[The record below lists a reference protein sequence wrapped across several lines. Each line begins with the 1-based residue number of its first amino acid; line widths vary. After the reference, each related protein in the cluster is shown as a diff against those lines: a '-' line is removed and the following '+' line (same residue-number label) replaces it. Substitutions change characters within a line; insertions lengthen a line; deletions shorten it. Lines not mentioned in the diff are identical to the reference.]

1 MERKNA
7 NIDDVIRTVETA
19 SAKEL
24 EELAGIR
31 EAVEDLKGGRVATV
45 DPVSRSVSALNRTIE
60 NSRPDF
66 VANAPSVDPI
76 VEAMKRLNLGDVSR
90 IREDKVTNR
99 AQQAAPTAHNP
110 PNRRREAITED
121 VKAQRLETVKLAR
134 DLKGERVATVDPVSR
149 SVSALNRTIENS
161 RPDFVANAP
170 SVDPIVDA
178 MKRLNLGDVSRVVQE
193 GIAQQEQQAKSTTPK
208 GKKRRRKAIPED
220 IKAQRTEAAEH
231 AREMFDQKGGAQ
243 KSQNQRDA
251 RGRFIGKSGSK
262 AAAEDARAERA
273 EKARRKE
280 DDERLNAESGLLK
293 KLSKVAEGIGNPS
306 ETRAV
311 DALGYA
317 VAGPLWA
324 AGKELGGI
332 SKEVGGSLNGAR
344 KSIADVIRG
353 NDDNSRRKGFFRRKS
368 QNSADVVQVNTQKR
382 TVQELQEQTSE
393 IKEGN
398 DKILSALDQIAKNT
412 GKKKGGLLSKL
423 FSLLG
428 KGAGGVASLLMGRG
442 MLKKAG
448 ALAFGALGAKKL
460 VGMLRGG
467 GKKTLAHEGGDLAAR
482 AAGKLGLKAVGKGAL
497 RAIPLVG
504 TVAGGIYDAVTGWN
518 DTEAQRRAFGLK
530 SGQDPSFQQK
540 AAYTLA
546 NVLDMGGLVS
556 GISSAI
562 GEVLKSL
569 GFEDIGNM
577 LQSFSTESIAQAI
590 DSGIT
595 NLETYISNLGDTIST
610 KFDDY
615 TAKIGDAVSAWFSDT
630 SNKLLEK
637 LDAIK
642 DFFTVDNLKQVFSD
656 AIDSAIDFIKNP
668 GKHIKEAAGNIWDGV
683 KNLPGKALDAAVDA
697 VKNTPAAMIVSKI
710 PNPIGEANAKEITP
724 ELKAPVNSEAN
735 AKEIAPE
742 LKAPVNSEANAK
754 EITPE
759 LKAPVNSEANAK
771 EIAPEL
777 KAPVNSEA
785 NAKEI
790 TPELKAPVNSH
801 QETSDSKTE
810 SDAKQ
815 TNIVTRVINAALDT
829 AKDSNKTVKET
840 ANQIINANAV
850 ETGNSALQKIDKAI
864 GQNSSSSSSL
874 NTTGTR
880 NDIQKAA
887 DTYNNGRLDVKVGGL
902 GAEGKANLDKL
913 APYFAELENKYGLP
927 EGTLYSIAATES
939 GGDPN
944 AKSPLTRSPDGKLSG
959 GALGMFQFTSIARKE
974 TGISEQDAFDP
985 VKSAEAAALLM
996 SKYLKQANGDLNEAI
1011 TAYNAG
1017 FGTINKWKKGTGD
1030 LSKENREYAIKV
1042 NTHRARYLGGEIYTP
1057 EAGAQG
1063 GAQYGVRGPLPDNAV
1078 IDQST
1083 GLAFT
1088 PGDSPFEKGGLVDK
1102 IGNAVGVNDLVNKFM
1117 NGRGMRREVVQG
1129 TLEERARGKG
1139 TATAAGNVY
1148 VDTPMPVE
1156 EARPVANNSSYF
1168 DQLGAQMGIDGL
1180 FDKLRNSP
1188 GMRKNNAP
1196 EPAST
1201 SQVTTA
1207 ANDLQQPTGRMQI
1220 DGQVISDL
1228 GGSGAKPTMQLADN
1242 TVSLDGE
1249 TKRLFAQMTSLLARI
1264 EEHTKDSAKG
1274 QGTVVKVSTPQPG
1287 VMRTVPLSI
1296 DDPLMNDYARVD

>member
-90 IREDKVTNR
+90 VVQEDV
-99 AQQAAPTAHNP
+99 ALQEPQAKSTTRKGKK
-110 PNRRREAITED
+110 RRKKAITED
-121 VKAQRLETVKLAR
+121 V
-134 DLKGERVATVDPVSR
+134 
-149 SVSALNRTIENS
+149 
-161 RPDFVANAP
+161 
-170 SVDPIVDA
+170 
-178 MKRLNLGDVSRVVQE
+178 
-193 GIAQQEQQAKSTTPK
+193 
-208 GKKRRRKAIPED
+208 
-220 IKAQRTEAAEH
+220 KAQRTEAAEH
-231 AREMFDQKGGAQ
+231 AREMFGQKGGAQ

-382 TVQELQEQTSE
+382 TVQELQDQTSE

-428 KGAGGVASLLMGRG
+428 KGAGGIASLIFGRGALKKVGSMALGALGIKKVASLLG
-442 MLKKAG
+442 
-448 ALAFGALGAKKL
+448 F
-460 VGMLRGG
+460 G
-467 GKKTLAHEGGDLAAR
+467 GKKAAAKEAGELATRG
-482 AAGKLGLKAVGKGAL
+482 AGKLATKGLGKLGVKALAKGVL

-504 TVAGGIYDAVTGWN
+504 TVVGGIYDAVTGWN
-518 DTEAQRRAFGLK
+518 DTEAQRRTFGLK
-530 SGQDPSFQQK
+530 DGEDPSFQQK

-562 GEVLKSL
+562 GGVLKSL

-610 KFDDY
+610 TFNDY
-615 TAKIGDAVSAWFSDT
+615 TAKIGDAISAWFSDT
-630 SNKLLEK
+630 TKSLNEK

-642 DFFTVDNLKQVFSD
+642 DFFTVDNLKKVFSD

-668 GKHIKEAAGNIWDGV
+668 GKYIKEAGS
-683 KNLPGKALDAAVDA
+683 NLWSAAKELSGEVADAAVQS
-697 VKNTPAAMIVSKI
+697 TPVAWVASKLV
-710 PNPIGEANAKEITP
+710 NKADAKEVTP
-724 ELKAPVNSEAN
+724 ELKTP
-735 AKEIAPE
+735 AKERQEGNAP
-742 LKAPVNSEANAK
+742 
-754 EITPE
+754 
-759 LKAPVNSEANAK
+759 
-771 EIAPEL
+771 
-777 KAPVNSEA
+777 
-785 NAKEI
+785 
-790 TPELKAPVNSH
+790 
-801 QETSDSKTE
+801 KTE
-810 SDAKQ
+810 YTPKKA
-815 TNIVTRVINAALDT
+815 NIVTRVVNASLDT

-850 ETGNSALQKIDKAI
+850 ETGNRALQKIDKAI
-864 GQNSSSSSSL
+864 GQNSSSSSSR
-874 NTTGTR
+874 NTTGTG

-887 DTYNNGRLDVKVGGL
+887 DTYNNGNLDVKVGSL

-927 EGTLYSIAATES
+927 EGTLYAIAATES
-939 GGDPN
+939 GGNPY
-944 AKSPLTRSPDGKLSG
+944 AKSQT
-959 GALGMFQFTSIARKE
+959 GALGMFQFTGIAREE
-974 TGISEQDAFDP
+974 TGLAEGESFDP

-1057 EAGAQG
+1057 GAGAQG

-1156 EARPVANNSSYF
+1156 EARPVASNSSYF

>member
-45 DPVSRSVSALNRTIE
+45 YPVSRSVSALNRTIE

-66 VANAPSVDPI
+66 VA
-76 VEAMKRLNLGDVSR
+76 K
-90 IREDKVTNR
+90 
-99 AQQAAPTAHNP
+99 
-110 PNRRREAITED
+110 
-121 VKAQRLETVKLAR
+121 
-134 DLKGERVATVDPVSR
+134 
-149 SVSALNRTIENS
+149 
-161 RPDFVANAP
+161 AP

-193 GIAQQEQQAKSTTPK
+193 DVAQQEQRAKSTTPK

-220 IKAQRTEAAEH
+220 VKAQRTEAAEH
-231 AREMFDQKGGAQ
+231 AREMFGQKGGAQ

-251 RGRFIGKSGSK
+251 RGRFIGKSGNK

-448 ALAFGALGAKKL
+448 ALAFGALGAKRL

-546 NVLDMGGLVS
+546 NVLDLGGLVS

-562 GEVLKSL
+562 GDVLKSL

-590 DSGIT
+590 DSGVT

-630 SNKLLEK
+630 SNQLLEK

-710 PNPIGEANAKEITP
+710 PNPIGEANAKEI
-724 ELKAPVNSEAN
+724 
-735 AKEIAPE
+735 I
-742 LKAPVNSEANAK
+742 
-754 EITPE
+754 
-759 LKAPVNSEANAK
+759 
-771 EIAPEL
+771 
-777 KAPVNSEA
+777 
-785 NAKEI
+785 
-790 TPELKAPVNSH
+790 PELKAPVNSH
-801 QETSDSKTE
+801 QETSNSKTE

-815 TNIVTRVINAALDT
+815 SNIATRVINAALNT
-829 AKDSNKTVKET
+829 AKDSNKTVKQT

-887 DTYNNGRLDVKVGGL
+887 DTYNNGNLDVKVGSL

-927 EGTLYSIAATES
+927 EGTLYAIAATES

-974 TGISEQDAFDP
+974 TGISEPDAFDP

-1057 EAGAQG
+1057 GAGAQG

-1156 EARPVANNSSYF
+1156 EARPVASNSSYF

-1180 FDKLRNSP
+1180 YDKLINARGMRSNNSP
-1188 GMRKNNAP
+1188 QP
-1196 EPAST
+1196 DST

>member
-76 VEAMKRLNLGDVSR
+76 VEAMKRLNLGDVPR
-90 IREDKVTNR
+90 VVQEDV
-99 AQQAAPTAHNP
+99 ALQEPQAKSTT
-110 PNRRREAITED
+110 RKGKKRGRKAITED
-121 VKAQRLETVKLAR
+121 V
-134 DLKGERVATVDPVSR
+134 
-149 SVSALNRTIENS
+149 
-161 RPDFVANAP
+161 
-170 SVDPIVDA
+170 
-178 MKRLNLGDVSRVVQE
+178 
-193 GIAQQEQQAKSTTPK
+193 
-208 GKKRRRKAIPED
+208 
-220 IKAQRTEAAEH
+220 KAQRTEAAEH
-231 AREMFDQKGGAQ
+231 AREMFGQKGGTQ

-273 EKARRKE
+273 EKTRRKE

-353 NDDNSRRKGFFRRKS
+353 NDDNSRKKGFFRRKS
-368 QNSADVVQVNTQKR
+368 QSSADVVQVNTQKR
-382 TVQELQEQTSE
+382 TIQELQDQTSE

-428 KGAGGVASLLMGRG
+428 KGAGGIASLIFGRGALKKVGSMALGALGIKKVASLLG
-442 MLKKAG
+442 
-448 ALAFGALGAKKL
+448 F
-460 VGMLRGG
+460 G
-467 GKKTLAHEGGDLAAR
+467 GKKAAAKEAGELATRG
-482 AAGKLGLKAVGKGAL
+482 AGKLATKGLGKLGVKALAKGVL

-610 KFDDY
+610 TFNDY
-615 TAKIGDAVSAWFSDT
+615 TAKIGDAISAWFSDT
-630 SNKLLEK
+630 TKSLNEK

-668 GKHIKEAAGNIWDGV
+668 GKYIKEAGS
-683 KNLPGKALDAAVDA
+683 NLWSAAKELSGEVADAAVQS
-697 VKNTPAAMIVSKI
+697 TPVAWVASKLV
-710 PNPIGEANAKEITP
+710 NKADAKEVTP
-724 ELKAPVNSEAN
+724 ELKTP
-735 AKEIAPE
+735 AKERQEDNAP
-742 LKAPVNSEANAK
+742 
-754 EITPE
+754 
-759 LKAPVNSEANAK
+759 
-771 EIAPEL
+771 
-777 KAPVNSEA
+777 
-785 NAKEI
+785 
-790 TPELKAPVNSH
+790 
-801 QETSDSKTE
+801 KTE
-810 SDAKQ
+810 YTSKKA
-815 TNIVTRVINAALDT
+815 NIVTRVVNASLDT

-887 DTYNNGRLDVKVGGL
+887 DTYNNGNLDVKVGSL

-913 APYFAELENKYGLP
+913 APYFAELEKKYGLP
-927 EGTLYSIAATES
+927 EGTLYAIAATES
-939 GGDPN
+939 NGNPN
-944 AKSPLTRSPDGKLSG
+944 AVSQLRWVNGKKSG
-959 GALGMFQFTSIARKE
+959 GALGMFQFTDIARKE
-974 TGISEQDAFDP
+974 TGLSREDSFNP
-985 VKSAEAAALLM
+985 EKSAEAAALLM
-996 SKYLKQANGDLNEAI
+996 SNYLKQAKGDWNEAI

-1057 EAGAQG
+1057 GAGAQG
-1063 GAQYGVRGPLPDNAV
+1063 GAQYGVRGQLPDNAV

-1156 EARPVANNSSYF
+1156 EARPVASNSSYF

>member
-76 VEAMKRLNLGDVSR
+76 VEAMKRLNLGDVPR
-90 IREDKVTNR
+90 VVQEDV
-99 AQQAAPTAHNP
+99 ALQEPQAKSTT
-110 PNRRREAITED
+110 RKGKKRGRKAITED
-121 VKAQRLETVKLAR
+121 V
-134 DLKGERVATVDPVSR
+134 
-149 SVSALNRTIENS
+149 
-161 RPDFVANAP
+161 
-170 SVDPIVDA
+170 
-178 MKRLNLGDVSRVVQE
+178 
-193 GIAQQEQQAKSTTPK
+193 
-208 GKKRRRKAIPED
+208 
-220 IKAQRTEAAEH
+220 KAQRTEAAEH
-231 AREMFDQKGGAQ
+231 AREMFGQKGGTQ

-273 EKARRKE
+273 EKTRRKE

-353 NDDNSRRKGFFRRKS
+353 NDDNSRKKGFFRRKS
-368 QNSADVVQVNTQKR
+368 QSSADVVQVNTQKR
-382 TVQELQEQTSE
+382 TVQELQDQTSE

-428 KGAGGVASLLMGRG
+428 KGAGGIASLIFGRG
-442 MLKKAG
+442 ALKKVG
-448 ALAFGALGAKKL
+448 SMALGALGIKG
-460 VGMLRGG
+460 V
-467 GKKTLAHEGGDLAAR
+467 
-482 AAGKLGLKAVGKGAL
+482 GKLGIKAVAKGAL

-518 DTEAQRRAFGLK
+518 DIEAQRRAFGLK

-590 DSGIT
+590 DSGVT

-615 TAKIGDAVSAWFSDT
+615 TAKIGDAISAWFSDT
-630 SNKLLEK
+630 TKNLNEK
-637 LDAIK
+637 LDDIK
-642 DFFTVDNLKQVFSD
+642 NFFTVDNLKQVFSD

-668 GKHIKEAAGNIWDGV
+668 GKYIKEAGS
-683 KNLPGKALDAAVDA
+683 NLWSAAKELSGEVADAAVQS
-697 VKNTPAAMIVSKI
+697 TPVAWVASKLV
-710 PNPIGEANAKEITP
+710 NKADAKEVTP
-724 ELKAPVNSEAN
+724 ELKTP
-735 AKEIAPE
+735 AKESQEDNAP
-742 LKAPVNSEANAK
+742 
-754 EITPE
+754 
-759 LKAPVNSEANAK
+759 
-771 EIAPEL
+771 
-777 KAPVNSEA
+777 
-785 NAKEI
+785 
-790 TPELKAPVNSH
+790 
-801 QETSDSKTE
+801 KTE
-810 SDAKQ
+810 YTPKKA
-815 TNIVTRVINAALDT
+815 NIVTRVVNASLDT

-850 ETGNSALQKIDKAI
+850 ETGNRALQKIDNAI

-887 DTYNNGRLDVKVGGL
+887 DTYNNGNLDVKVGSL

-927 EGTLYSIAATES
+927 EGTLYAIAATES

-944 AKSPLTRSPDGKLSG
+944 AKSTLTRSPNGKLSG
-959 GALGMFQFTSIARKE
+959 GALGMFQFTSVAREE
-974 TGISEQDAFDP
+974 TGLSREDSFNP
-985 VKSAEAAALLM
+985 EKSAEAAALLM

-1057 EAGAQG
+1057 GAGAQG

-1129 TLEERARGKG
+1129 TLEERAR
-1139 TATAAGNVY
+1139 
-1148 VDTPMPVE
+1148 
-1156 EARPVANNSSYF
+1156 
-1168 DQLGAQMGIDGL
+1168 
-1180 FDKLRNSP
+1180 
-1188 GMRKNNAP
+1188 
-1196 EPAST
+1196 
-1201 SQVTTA
+1201 
-1207 ANDLQQPTGRMQI
+1207 
-1220 DGQVISDL
+1220 
-1228 GGSGAKPTMQLADN
+1228 
-1242 TVSLDGE
+1242 
-1249 TKRLFAQMTSLLARI
+1249 
-1264 EEHTKDSAKG
+1264 
-1274 QGTVVKVSTPQPG
+1274 
-1287 VMRTVPLSI
+1287 
-1296 DDPLMNDYARVD
+1296 

>member
-90 IREDKVTNR
+90 VVQEDV
-99 AQQAAPTAHNP
+99 ALQEPQAKSTTRKGKK
-110 PNRRREAITED
+110 RRKKAITED
-121 VKAQRLETVKLAR
+121 V
-134 DLKGERVATVDPVSR
+134 
-149 SVSALNRTIENS
+149 
-161 RPDFVANAP
+161 
-170 SVDPIVDA
+170 
-178 MKRLNLGDVSRVVQE
+178 
-193 GIAQQEQQAKSTTPK
+193 
-208 GKKRRRKAIPED
+208 
-220 IKAQRTEAAEH
+220 KAQRTEAAEH
-231 AREMFDQKGGAQ
+231 AREMFGQKGGAQ

-382 TVQELQEQTSE
+382 TVQELQDQTSE

-398 DKILSALDQIAKNT
+398 DKILRALDQIAKNT

-610 KFDDY
+610 TFNDY
-615 TAKIGDAVSAWFSDT
+615 TAKIGDAISAWFSDT
-630 SNKLLEK
+630 TKSLNEK

-668 GKHIKEAAGNIWDGV
+668 GKYIKEAGS
-683 KNLPGKALDAAVDA
+683 NLWSAAKELSGEVADAAVQS
-697 VKNTPAAMIVSKI
+697 TPVAWVASKLV
-710 PNPIGEANAKEITP
+710 NKADAKEVTP
-724 ELKAPVNSEAN
+724 ELKTP
-735 AKEIAPE
+735 AKERQEDNAP
-742 LKAPVNSEANAK
+742 
-754 EITPE
+754 
-759 LKAPVNSEANAK
+759 
-771 EIAPEL
+771 
-777 KAPVNSEA
+777 
-785 NAKEI
+785 
-790 TPELKAPVNSH
+790 
-801 QETSDSKTE
+801 KTE
-810 SDAKQ
+810 YTSKKA
-815 TNIVTRVINAALDT
+815 NIVTRVVNASLDT

-887 DTYNNGRLDVKVGGL
+887 DTYNNGNLDVKVGSL

-927 EGTLYSIAATES
+927 EGTLYAIAATES
-939 GGDPN
+939 GGNPN
-944 AKSPLTRSPDGKLSG
+944 AKSTLTRSPNGKLSG
-959 GALGMFQFTSIARKE
+959 GALGMFQFTSVAREE
-974 TGISEQDAFDP
+974 TGLSREDSFNP
-985 VKSAEAAALLM
+985 EKSAEAAALLM

-1057 EAGAQG
+1057 GAGAQG

-1180 FDKLRNSP
+1180 YDKLINARGMRSNNSP
-1188 GMRKNNAP
+1188 Q
-1196 EPAST
+1196 PAST
-1201 SQVTTA
+1201 SQMTTA

>member
-66 VANAPSVDPI
+66 VT
-76 VEAMKRLNLGDVSR
+76 K
-90 IREDKVTNR
+90 
-99 AQQAAPTAHNP
+99 
-110 PNRRREAITED
+110 
-121 VKAQRLETVKLAR
+121 
-134 DLKGERVATVDPVSR
+134 
-149 SVSALNRTIENS
+149 
-161 RPDFVANAP
+161 AP

-193 GIAQQEQQAKSTTPK
+193 DVAQQEQRAKSTTPK

-220 IKAQRTEAAEH
+220 VKAQRTEAAEH
-231 AREMFDQKGGAQ
+231 AREMFGQKGGAQ

-262 AAAEDARAERA
+262 AAAEEARAERA

-382 TVQELQEQTSE
+382 TVQELQDQTSE

-428 KGAGGVASLLMGRG
+428 KGAGGIASLIFGRG
-442 MLKKAG
+442 ALKKVG
-448 ALAFGALGAKKL
+448 SMALGALGIKG
-460 VGMLRGG
+460 V
-467 GKKTLAHEGGDLAAR
+467 
-482 AAGKLGLKAVGKGAL
+482 GKLGIKAVAKGAL

-518 DTEAQRRAFGLK
+518 DTEAQRRTFGLK
-530 SGQDPSFQQK
+530 DGEDPSFQQK

-562 GEVLKSL
+562 GGVLKSL

-610 KFDDY
+610 TFNDY
-615 TAKIGDAVSAWFSDT
+615 TAKIGDAISAWFSDT
-630 SNKLLEK
+630 TKSLNEK

-642 DFFTVDNLKQVFSD
+642 NFFTVDNLKQVFSD

-668 GKHIKEAAGNIWDGV
+668 GKYIKEAGS
-683 KNLPGKALDAAVDA
+683 NLWSAAKELSGEVADAAVQS
-697 VKNTPAAMIVSKI
+697 TPVAWVASKLV
-710 PNPIGEANAKEITP
+710 NKADAKEVTP
-724 ELKAPVNSEAN
+724 ELKTP
-735 AKEIAPE
+735 AKESQEDNAP
-742 LKAPVNSEANAK
+742 
-754 EITPE
+754 
-759 LKAPVNSEANAK
+759 
-771 EIAPEL
+771 
-777 KAPVNSEA
+777 
-785 NAKEI
+785 
-790 TPELKAPVNSH
+790 
-801 QETSDSKTE
+801 KTE
-810 SDAKQ
+810 YTPKKA
-815 TNIVTRVINAALDT
+815 NIVTRVVNASLDT

-887 DTYNNGRLDVKVGGL
+887 DTYNNGNLDVKVGSL

-927 EGTLYSIAATES
+927 EGTLYAIAATES
-939 GGDPN
+939 GGNPN
-944 AKSPLTRSPDGKLSG
+944 AKSTLTRSPNGKLSG
-959 GALGMFQFTSIARKE
+959 GALGMFQFTSVAREE
-974 TGISEQDAFDP
+974 TGLSREDSFNP
-985 VKSAEAAALLM
+985 EKSAEAAALLM

-1057 EAGAQG
+1057 GAGAQG
-1063 GAQYGVRGPLPDNAV
+1063 GVQYGVRGPLPDNAV

-1129 TLEERARGKG
+1129 TLEERARGRG

-1180 FDKLRNSP
+1180 YDKLINARGMRSNNSP
-1188 GMRKNNAP
+1188 QP
-1196 EPAST
+1196 DST

-1274 QGTVVKVSTPQPG
+1274 QGTVVRVSTPQPG

>member
-31 EAVEDLKGGRVATV
+31 EAVEDLKG
-45 DPVSRSVSALNRTIE
+45 
-60 NSRPDF
+60 
-66 VANAPSVDPI
+66 
-76 VEAMKRLNLGDVSR
+76 
-90 IREDKVTNR
+90 
-99 AQQAAPTAHNP
+99 
-110 PNRRREAITED
+110 
-121 VKAQRLETVKLAR
+121 
-134 DLKGERVATVDPVSR
+134 ERVATVDPVSR

-161 RPDFVANAP
+161 RPDFVTNAP

-193 GIAQQEQQAKSTTPK
+193 DVAQQEQQAKSTTPK

-467 GKKTLAHEGGDLAAR
+467 GKKTIAHEGGDLAAR

-610 KFDDY
+610 KFEDY

-754 EITPE
+754 EI
-759 LKAPVNSEANAK
+759 A
-771 EIAPEL
+771 
-777 KAPVNSEA
+777 
-785 NAKEI
+785 
-790 TPELKAPVNSH
+790 PELKAPVNSH

-829 AKDSNKTVKET
+829 AKDSNETVKET

-850 ETGNSALQKIDKAI
+850 ETGNSALQKIDSAI
-864 GQNSSSSSSL
+864 GQNSSSSSSR
-874 NTTGTR
+874 NTTGTG

-887 DTYNNGRLDVKVGGL
+887 DTYNNGSLDVKVGSL

-927 EGTLYSIAATES
+927 EGTLYAIAATES

-974 TGISEQDAFDP
+974 TGISEPDAFDP

-1057 EAGAQG
+1057 GAGAQG

-1156 EARPVANNSSYF
+1156 EARPVASNSSYF

-1188 GMRKNNAP
+1188 GMRKNNAL

>member
-66 VANAPSVDPI
+66 VANASSVDPI

-90 IREDKVTNR
+90 VVQEDV
-99 AQQAAPTAHNP
+99 ALQEPQAKSTTRKGKK
-110 PNRRREAITED
+110 RRKKAITED
-121 VKAQRLETVKLAR
+121 V
-134 DLKGERVATVDPVSR
+134 
-149 SVSALNRTIENS
+149 
-161 RPDFVANAP
+161 
-170 SVDPIVDA
+170 
-178 MKRLNLGDVSRVVQE
+178 
-193 GIAQQEQQAKSTTPK
+193 
-208 GKKRRRKAIPED
+208 
-220 IKAQRTEAAEH
+220 KAQRTEAAEH
-231 AREMFDQKGGAQ
+231 AREMFGQKGGAQ

-724 ELKAPVNSEAN
+724 ELKAPVNS
-735 AKEIAPE
+735 
-742 LKAPVNSEANAK
+742 
-754 EITPE
+754 
-759 LKAPVNSEANAK
+759 
-771 EIAPEL
+771 
-777 KAPVNSEA
+777 
-785 NAKEI
+785 
-790 TPELKAPVNSH
+790 H

-815 TNIVTRVINAALDT
+815 SNIATRVINAALDT
-829 AKDSNKTVKET
+829 AKDSNKTVKQT

-887 DTYNNGRLDVKVGGL
+887 DTYNNGNLDVKVGSL

-927 EGTLYSIAATES
+927 EGTLYAIAATES

-944 AKSPLTRSPDGKLSG
+944 AKSTLTRSPNGKPSG
-959 GALGMFQFTSIARKE
+959 GALGMFQFTRVAREE
-974 TGISEQDAFDP
+974 TGLSREDSFNP
-985 VKSAEAAALLM
+985 EKSAEAAALLM

-1057 EAGAQG
+1057 RAGTQG
-1063 GAQYGVRGPLPDNAV
+1063 GRPQQSGQSPRMDNLPENAFV
-1078 IDQST
+1078 DQST

-1088 PGDSPFEKGGLVDK
+1088 PGENPFEKGGLVDR
-1102 IGNAVGVNDLVNKFM
+1102 IGELTGVNDLASKFL

-1180 FDKLRNSP
+1180 YDKLINAR
-1188 GMRKNNAP
+1188 GMRSNNSP

-1201 SQVTTA
+1201 FQVTTA

>member
-31 EAVEDLKGGRVATV
+31 VAVESLKGGLV
-45 DPVSRSVSALNRTIE
+45 PVSRSVSALNRTIE
-60 NSRPDF
+60 NSQPDF
-66 VANAPSVDPI
+66 VA
-76 VEAMKRLNLGDVSR
+76 K
-90 IREDKVTNR
+90 
-99 AQQAAPTAHNP
+99 
-110 PNRRREAITED
+110 
-121 VKAQRLETVKLAR
+121 
-134 DLKGERVATVDPVSR
+134 
-149 SVSALNRTIENS
+149 
-161 RPDFVANAP
+161 AP

-193 GIAQQEQQAKSTTPK
+193 DVAQQEQRAKSTTPK
-208 GKKRRRKAIPED
+208 GKKRRRKVIPED
-220 IKAQRTEAAEH
+220 VKVQRTEAAEH
-231 AREMFDQKGGAQ
+231 AREMFGQKGGAQ

-368 QNSADVVQVNTQKR
+368 QSSADVVQVNTQKR
-382 TVQELQEQTSE
+382 TVQELQDQTSE

-398 DKILSALDQIAKNT
+398 DKILSALEQIAKNT

-577 LQSFSTESIAQAI
+577 LQSFSTESIALAI

-724 ELKAPVNSEAN
+724 ELKAPVNS
-735 AKEIAPE
+735 
-742 LKAPVNSEANAK
+742 
-754 EITPE
+754 
-759 LKAPVNSEANAK
+759 
-771 EIAPEL
+771 
-777 KAPVNSEA
+777 
-785 NAKEI
+785 
-790 TPELKAPVNSH
+790 H

-815 TNIVTRVINAALDT
+815 TNIAARVINAALDM

-850 ETGNSALQKIDKAI
+850 ETGNKAAQTIDAALGQSATGKEEALSAYEIDKRRFNNGKDVSLPKLNAAGYQWISDNADYFDELERKYGLEKGILSAVASAESSAGQRTGNPVDKNGNKLSSALGAFQITK
-864 GQNSSSSSSL
+864 
-874 NTTGTR
+874 GTR
-880 NDIQKAA
+880 EDLGLSDADAMDTRKAA
-887 DTYNNGRLDVKVGGL
+887 D
-902 GAEGKANLDKL
+902 GA
-913 APYFAELENKYGLP
+913 
-927 EGTLYSIAATES
+927 
-939 GGDPN
+939 
-944 AKSPLTRSPDGKLSG
+944 
-959 GALGMFQFTSIARKE
+959 
-974 TGISEQDAFDP
+974 
-985 VKSAEAAALLM
+985 
-996 SKYLKQANGDLNEAI
+996 
-1011 TAYNAG
+1011 
-1017 FGTINKWKKGTGD
+1017 
-1030 LSKENREYAIKV
+1030 
-1042 NTHRARYLGGEIYTP
+1042 ARYLSMLMNRYNGDQGRAIAAYHAGMGHVDKGRVVAGTGEYVTR
-1057 EAGAQG
+1057 
-1063 GAQYGVRGPLPDNAV
+1063 VRGYQQMLNNGAVYGSKVDHSAPAIYEKIPDNAV

>member
-66 VANAPSVDPI
+66 VTNAPSVDPI
-76 VEAMKRLNLGDVSR
+76 VDAIKRLNLGDVSR

-273 EKARRKE
+273 EKARHKE

-467 GKKTLAHEGGDLAAR
+467 GKKTIAHEGGDLAAR

-562 GEVLKSL
+562 GEVIKSL

-610 KFDDY
+610 KFEDY

-724 ELKAPVNSEAN
+724 ELKAPVNS
-735 AKEIAPE
+735 
-742 LKAPVNSEANAK
+742 
-754 EITPE
+754 
-759 LKAPVNSEANAK
+759 
-771 EIAPEL
+771 
-777 KAPVNSEA
+777 
-785 NAKEI
+785 
-790 TPELKAPVNSH
+790 H

-850 ETGNSALQKIDKAI
+850 ETGNSALQKIDNAI

-887 DTYNNGRLDVKVGGL
+887 DTYNNGNLDVKVGNL

-974 TGISEQDAFDP
+974 TGISEPDAFDP

-1042 NTHRARYLGGEIYTP
+1042 NTHRARYLGGDIYTP
-1057 EAGAQG
+1057 GAGAQG

-1156 EARPVANNSSYF
+1156 EARPVASNSSYF

-1188 GMRKNNAP
+1188 GMRKNNAT

-1201 SQVTTA
+1201 SKVTTA

>member
-66 VANAPSVDPI
+66 VA
-76 VEAMKRLNLGDVSR
+76 K
-90 IREDKVTNR
+90 
-99 AQQAAPTAHNP
+99 
-110 PNRRREAITED
+110 
-121 VKAQRLETVKLAR
+121 
-134 DLKGERVATVDPVSR
+134 
-149 SVSALNRTIENS
+149 
-161 RPDFVANAP
+161 AP

-193 GIAQQEQQAKSTTPK
+193 DVAQQEQRAKSTTPK

-220 IKAQRTEAAEH
+220 VKAQRTEAAEH
-231 AREMFDQKGGAQ
+231 AREMFGQKGGAQ

-353 NDDNSRRKGFFRRKS
+353 NDDNSRKKGFFRRKS
-368 QNSADVVQVNTQKR
+368 QSSADVVQVNTQKR
-382 TVQELQEQTSE
+382 TVQELQDQTSE

-428 KGAGGVASLLMGRG
+428 KGAGGIASLIFGRG
-442 MLKKAG
+442 ALKKVG
-448 ALAFGALGAKKL
+448 SMALGALGIKG
-460 VGMLRGG
+460 V
-467 GKKTLAHEGGDLAAR
+467 
-482 AAGKLGLKAVGKGAL
+482 GKLGIKAVAKGAL

-518 DTEAQRRAFGLK
+518 DIEAQRRAFGLK

-590 DSGIT
+590 DSGVT

-615 TAKIGDAVSAWFSDT
+615 TAKIGDAISAWFSDT
-630 SNKLLEK
+630 TKNLNEK

-642 DFFTVDNLKQVFSD
+642 NFFTVDNLKQVFSD

-668 GKHIKEAAGNIWDGV
+668 GKYIKEAGS
-683 KNLPGKALDAAVDA
+683 NLWSAAKELSGEVADAAVQS
-697 VKNTPAAMIVSKI
+697 TPVAWVASKLV
-710 PNPIGEANAKEITP
+710 NKADAKEVTP
-724 ELKAPVNSEAN
+724 ELKTP
-735 AKEIAPE
+735 AKESQEDNAP
-742 LKAPVNSEANAK
+742 
-754 EITPE
+754 
-759 LKAPVNSEANAK
+759 
-771 EIAPEL
+771 
-777 KAPVNSEA
+777 
-785 NAKEI
+785 
-790 TPELKAPVNSH
+790 
-801 QETSDSKTE
+801 KTE
-810 SDAKQ
+810 YTPKKA
-815 TNIVTRVINAALDT
+815 NIVTRVVNASLDT

-850 ETGNSALQKIDKAI
+850 ETGNRALQKIDNAI

-887 DTYNNGRLDVKVGGL
+887 DTYNNGNLDVKVGSL

-927 EGTLYSIAATES
+927 EGTLYAIAATES

-944 AKSPLTRSPDGKLSG
+944 AKSTLTRSPNGKLSG
-959 GALGMFQFTSIARKE
+959 GALGMFQFTSVAREE
-974 TGISEQDAFDP
+974 TGLSREDSFNP
-985 VKSAEAAALLM
+985 EKSAEAAALLM

-1057 EAGAQG
+1057 GAGAQG

-1129 TLEERARGKG
+1129 TLEERARGRG

-1180 FDKLRNSP
+1180 YDKLINARGMRSNNSP
-1188 GMRKNNAP
+1188 Q
-1196 EPAST
+1196 PAST

>member
-90 IREDKVTNR
+90 VVQEDV
-99 AQQAAPTAHNP
+99 ALQEPQAKSTTRKGKK
-110 PNRRREAITED
+110 RRKKAITED
-121 VKAQRLETVKLAR
+121 V
-134 DLKGERVATVDPVSR
+134 
-149 SVSALNRTIENS
+149 
-161 RPDFVANAP
+161 
-170 SVDPIVDA
+170 
-178 MKRLNLGDVSRVVQE
+178 
-193 GIAQQEQQAKSTTPK
+193 
-208 GKKRRRKAIPED
+208 
-220 IKAQRTEAAEH
+220 KAQRTEAAEH
-231 AREMFDQKGGAQ
+231 AREMFGQKGGAQ

-398 DKILSALDQIAKNT
+398 DKILRALDQIAKNT

-610 KFDDY
+610 TFSDY
-615 TAKIGDAVSAWFSDT
+615 TARIGDAISAWFSDT
-630 SNKLLEK
+630 TKNLNEK

-642 DFFTVDNLKQVFSD
+642 NFFTVDNLKQVFSD

-668 GKHIKEAAGNIWDGV
+668 GKYIKEAGS
-683 KNLPGKALDAAVDA
+683 NLWSAAKELSGEVADAAVQS
-697 VKNTPAAMIVSKI
+697 TPVAWVASKLV
-710 PNPIGEANAKEITP
+710 NKADAKEVTP
-724 ELKAPVNSEAN
+724 ELKTP
-735 AKEIAPE
+735 AKERQEDNAP
-742 LKAPVNSEANAK
+742 
-754 EITPE
+754 
-759 LKAPVNSEANAK
+759 
-771 EIAPEL
+771 
-777 KAPVNSEA
+777 
-785 NAKEI
+785 
-790 TPELKAPVNSH
+790 
-801 QETSDSKTE
+801 KTE
-810 SDAKQ
+810 YTSKKA
-815 TNIVTRVINAALDT
+815 NIVTRVVNASLDT

-864 GQNSSSSSSL
+864 GQNSSSSSSR

-887 DTYNNGRLDVKVGGL
+887 DTYNNGNLDVKVGSL

-927 EGTLYSIAATES
+927 EGTLYAIAATES

-1057 EAGAQG
+1057 GAGAQG

-1078 IDQST
+1078 IDQYT

-1156 EARPVANNSSYF
+1156 EARPVASNSSYF

>member
-90 IREDKVTNR
+90 VVQEDV
-99 AQQAAPTAHNP
+99 ALQEPQAKSTTRKGKK
-110 PNRRREAITED
+110 RRKKAITED
-121 VKAQRLETVKLAR
+121 V
-134 DLKGERVATVDPVSR
+134 
-149 SVSALNRTIENS
+149 
-161 RPDFVANAP
+161 
-170 SVDPIVDA
+170 
-178 MKRLNLGDVSRVVQE
+178 
-193 GIAQQEQQAKSTTPK
+193 
-208 GKKRRRKAIPED
+208 
-220 IKAQRTEAAEH
+220 KAQRTEAAEH
-231 AREMFDQKGGAQ
+231 AREMFGQKGGAQ

-368 QNSADVVQVNTQKR
+368 QSSADVVQVNTKKR
-382 TVQELQEQTSE
+382 TVQELQDQTSE

-398 DKILSALDQIAKNT
+398 DKILRALDQIAKNT

-467 GKKTLAHEGGDLAAR
+467 GKKTLTHEGGDLAAR

-610 KFDDY
+610 TFNDY
-615 TAKIGDAVSAWFSDT
+615 TAKIGDTISAWFSDT
-630 SNKLLEK
+630 TKSLNEK

-656 AIDSAIDFIKNP
+656 AIDFIKNP
-668 GKHIKEAAGNIWDGV
+668 GKYIKEAGS
-683 KNLPGKALDAAVDA
+683 NLWSAAKELSGEVADAAVQS
-697 VKNTPAAMIVSKI
+697 TPVAWVASKLV
-710 PNPIGEANAKEITP
+710 NKADAKEVTP
-724 ELKAPVNSEAN
+724 ELKTP
-735 AKEIAPE
+735 AKESQEDNAP
-742 LKAPVNSEANAK
+742 
-754 EITPE
+754 
-759 LKAPVNSEANAK
+759 
-771 EIAPEL
+771 
-777 KAPVNSEA
+777 
-785 NAKEI
+785 
-790 TPELKAPVNSH
+790 
-801 QETSDSKTE
+801 KTE
-810 SDAKQ
+810 YTPKKA
-815 TNIVTRVINAALDT
+815 NIVTRVVNASLDT
-829 AKDSNKTVKET
+829 AKDSNKTVKQT

-887 DTYNNGRLDVKVGGL
+887 DTYNNGNLDVKVGSL

-927 EGTLYSIAATES
+927 EGTLYAIAATES

-944 AKSPLTRSPDGKLSG
+944 AKSTLTRSPNGKLSG
-959 GALGMFQFTSIARKE
+959 GALGMFQFTSVAREE
-974 TGISEQDAFDP
+974 TGLSREDSFNP
-985 VKSAEAAALLM
+985 EKSAEAAALLM

-1057 EAGAQG
+1057 GAGAQG

-1156 EARPVANNSSYF
+1156 EARPVASNSSYF

>member
-76 VEAMKRLNLGDVSR
+76 VEAMKRLNLGDVPR
-90 IREDKVTNR
+90 VVQEDV
-99 AQQAAPTAHNP
+99 ALQEPQAKSTT
-110 PNRRREAITED
+110 RKGKKRGRKAITED
-121 VKAQRLETVKLAR
+121 V
-134 DLKGERVATVDPVSR
+134 
-149 SVSALNRTIENS
+149 
-161 RPDFVANAP
+161 
-170 SVDPIVDA
+170 
-178 MKRLNLGDVSRVVQE
+178 
-193 GIAQQEQQAKSTTPK
+193 
-208 GKKRRRKAIPED
+208 
-220 IKAQRTEAAEH
+220 KAQRTEAAEH
-231 AREMFDQKGGAQ
+231 AREMFGQKGGTQ

-273 EKARRKE
+273 EKTRRKE

-353 NDDNSRRKGFFRRKS
+353 NDDNSRKKGFFRRKS
-368 QNSADVVQVNTQKR
+368 QSSADVVQVNTQKR
-382 TVQELQEQTSE
+382 TIQELQDQTSE

-428 KGAGGVASLLMGRG
+428 KGAGGIASLIFGRGALKKVGSMALGALGIKKVASLLG
-442 MLKKAG
+442 
-448 ALAFGALGAKKL
+448 F
-460 VGMLRGG
+460 G
-467 GKKTLAHEGGDLAAR
+467 GKKAAAKEAGELATRG
-482 AAGKLGLKAVGKGAL
+482 AGKLATKGLGKLGVKALAKGVL

-518 DTEAQRRAFGLK
+518 DTEAQRRTFGLK
-530 SGQDPSFQQK
+530 DGEDPSFQQK

-562 GEVLKSL
+562 GGVLKSL

-610 KFDDY
+610 TFSDY
-615 TAKIGDAVSAWFSDT
+615 TAKIGDAISAWFSDT
-630 SNKLLEK
+630 TKNLNEK

-642 DFFTVDNLKQVFSD
+642 NFFTVDNLKQVFSD

-668 GKHIKEAAGNIWDGV
+668 GKYIKEAGS
-683 KNLPGKALDAAVDA
+683 NLWSAAKELSGEVADAAVQS
-697 VKNTPAAMIVSKI
+697 TPVAWVASKLV
-710 PNPIGEANAKEITP
+710 NKADAKEVTP
-724 ELKAPVNSEAN
+724 ELKTP
-735 AKEIAPE
+735 AKESQEDNAP
-742 LKAPVNSEANAK
+742 
-754 EITPE
+754 
-759 LKAPVNSEANAK
+759 
-771 EIAPEL
+771 
-777 KAPVNSEA
+777 
-785 NAKEI
+785 
-790 TPELKAPVNSH
+790 
-801 QETSDSKTE
+801 KTE
-810 SDAKQ
+810 YTPKKA
-815 TNIVTRVINAALDT
+815 NIVTRVVNASLDT

-850 ETGNSALQKIDKAI
+850 ETGNKAAQTIDAALGQSATGKEEALSAYEIDKRRFNNGKDVSLPKLNAAGYQWISDNADYFDELERKYGLEKGILSAVASAESSAGQRTGNPVDKNGNKLSSALGAFQITK
-864 GQNSSSSSSL
+864 
-874 NTTGTR
+874 GTR
-880 NDIQKAA
+880 EDLGLSDADAMDTRKAA
-887 DTYNNGRLDVKVGGL
+887 D
-902 GAEGKANLDKL
+902 GA
-913 APYFAELENKYGLP
+913 
-927 EGTLYSIAATES
+927 
-939 GGDPN
+939 
-944 AKSPLTRSPDGKLSG
+944 
-959 GALGMFQFTSIARKE
+959 
-974 TGISEQDAFDP
+974 
-985 VKSAEAAALLM
+985 
-996 SKYLKQANGDLNEAI
+996 
-1011 TAYNAG
+1011 
-1017 FGTINKWKKGTGD
+1017 
-1030 LSKENREYAIKV
+1030 
-1042 NTHRARYLGGEIYTP
+1042 ARYLSMLMNRYNGDQGRAIAAYHAGMGHVDKGRVVAGTGEYVTR
-1057 EAGAQG
+1057 
-1063 GAQYGVRGPLPDNAV
+1063 VRGYQQMLNNGAVYGSKVDHSAPAIHEKIPDNAV

-1156 EARPVANNSSYF
+1156 EARPVASNSSYF

-1201 SQVTTA
+1201 SLVTTA

>member
-31 EAVEDLKGGRVATV
+31 EAVEDLKGERVATV

-66 VANAPSVDPI
+66 VTNAPSVDPI
-76 VEAMKRLNLGDVSR
+76 VDAIKRLNLGDVSR

-170 SVDPIVDA
+170 SVDPIVEA

-193 GIAQQEQQAKSTTPK
+193 DVAQQEQRAKSTTPK

-220 IKAQRTEAAEH
+220 VKAQRTEAAEH
-231 AREMFDQKGGAQ
+231 AREMFGQKGGAQ

-504 TVAGGIYDAVTGWN
+504 TVVGGIYDAVTGWN

-546 NVLDMGGLVS
+546 NILDMGGLVS

-577 LQSFSTESIAQAI
+577 LQSFSTESIAHAI

-724 ELKAPVNSEAN
+724 ELKAPVNS
-735 AKEIAPE
+735 
-742 LKAPVNSEANAK
+742 
-754 EITPE
+754 
-759 LKAPVNSEANAK
+759 
-771 EIAPEL
+771 
-777 KAPVNSEA
+777 
-785 NAKEI
+785 
-790 TPELKAPVNSH
+790 H

-829 AKDSNKTVKET
+829 AKDINKTVKET

-887 DTYNNGRLDVKVGGL
+887 DTYNNGNLDVKVGSL

-927 EGTLYSIAATES
+927 EGTLYAIAATES
-939 GGDPN
+939 GGNPY
-944 AKSPLTRSPDGKLSG
+944 AKSQT
-959 GALGMFQFTSIARKE
+959 GALGMFQFTGIAREE
-974 TGISEQDAFDP
+974 TGLAEGESFDP

-1017 FGTINKWKKGTGD
+1017 FGTINKWKKGAGD

-1057 EAGAQG
+1057 GAGAQG

-1156 EARPVANNSSYF
+1156 EARPVASNSSYF

>member
-90 IREDKVTNR
+90 VVQEDV
-99 AQQAAPTAHNP
+99 ALQEPQAKSTTRKGKK
-110 PNRRREAITED
+110 RRKKAITED
-121 VKAQRLETVKLAR
+121 V
-134 DLKGERVATVDPVSR
+134 
-149 SVSALNRTIENS
+149 
-161 RPDFVANAP
+161 
-170 SVDPIVDA
+170 
-178 MKRLNLGDVSRVVQE
+178 
-193 GIAQQEQQAKSTTPK
+193 
-208 GKKRRRKAIPED
+208 
-220 IKAQRTEAAEH
+220 KAQRTEAAEH
-231 AREMFDQKGGAQ
+231 AREMFGQKGGAQ

-382 TVQELQEQTSE
+382 TVQELQDQTSE

-546 NVLDMGGLVS
+546 NVLDLGGLVS

-562 GEVLKSL
+562 GDVLKSL

-724 ELKAPVNSEAN
+724 ELKAPVNS
-735 AKEIAPE
+735 
-742 LKAPVNSEANAK
+742 
-754 EITPE
+754 
-759 LKAPVNSEANAK
+759 
-771 EIAPEL
+771 
-777 KAPVNSEA
+777 
-785 NAKEI
+785 
-790 TPELKAPVNSH
+790 H
-801 QETSDSKTE
+801 QETSNSKTE

-815 TNIVTRVINAALDT
+815 SNIATRVINAALDT
-829 AKDSNKTVKET
+829 AKDSNKTVKQT

-887 DTYNNGRLDVKVGGL
+887 DTYNNGNLDVKVGSL

-927 EGTLYSIAATES
+927 EGTLYAIAATES

-944 AKSPLTRSPDGKLSG
+944 AKSTLTRSPNGKLSG
-959 GALGMFQFTSIARKE
+959 GALGMFQFTSVAREE
-974 TGISEQDAFDP
+974 TGLSREDSFNP
-985 VKSAEAAALLM
+985 EKSAEAAALLM

-1057 EAGAQG
+1057 RAGTQG
-1063 GAQYGVRGPLPDNAV
+1063 GRPQQSGQSPRMDNLPENAFV
-1078 IDQST
+1078 DQST

-1088 PGDSPFEKGGLVDK
+1088 PGENPFEKGGLVDR
-1102 IGNAVGVNDLVNKFM
+1102 IGELTGVNDLASKFL

-1156 EARPVANNSSYF
+1156 EARPVASNSSYF

>member
-90 IREDKVTNR
+90 VVQEDV
-99 AQQAAPTAHNP
+99 ALQEPQAKSTTRKGKK
-110 PNRRREAITED
+110 RRKKAITED
-121 VKAQRLETVKLAR
+121 V
-134 DLKGERVATVDPVSR
+134 
-149 SVSALNRTIENS
+149 
-161 RPDFVANAP
+161 
-170 SVDPIVDA
+170 
-178 MKRLNLGDVSRVVQE
+178 
-193 GIAQQEQQAKSTTPK
+193 
-208 GKKRRRKAIPED
+208 
-220 IKAQRTEAAEH
+220 KAQRTEAAEH
-231 AREMFDQKGGAQ
+231 AREMFGQKGGAQ

-398 DKILSALDQIAKNT
+398 DKILRALDQIAKNT

-442 MLKKAG
+442 ILKKAG

-724 ELKAPVNSEAN
+724 ELKAPVNS
-735 AKEIAPE
+735 
-742 LKAPVNSEANAK
+742 
-754 EITPE
+754 
-759 LKAPVNSEANAK
+759 
-771 EIAPEL
+771 
-777 KAPVNSEA
+777 
-785 NAKEI
+785 
-790 TPELKAPVNSH
+790 H

-887 DTYNNGRLDVKVGGL
+887 DTYNNGNLDVKVGSL

-927 EGTLYSIAATES
+927 EGTLYAIAATES

-944 AKSPLTRSPDGKLSG
+944 AKSTLTRSPNGKLSG
-959 GALGMFQFTSIARKE
+959 GALGMFQFTRVAREE
-974 TGISEQDAFDP
+974 TGLSREDSFNP
-985 VKSAEAAALLM
+985 EKSAEAAALLM

-1057 EAGAQG
+1057 RAGTQG
-1063 GAQYGVRGPLPDNAV
+1063 GRPQQSGQSPRMDNLPENAFV
-1078 IDQST
+1078 DQST

-1088 PGDSPFEKGGLVDK
+1088 PGENPFEKGGLVDR
-1102 IGNAVGVNDLVNKFM
+1102 IGELTGVNDLASKFL

-1180 FDKLRNSP
+1180 YDKLINAR
-1188 GMRKNNAP
+1188 GMRSNNSP

-1201 SQVTTA
+1201 FQVTTA

>member
-31 EAVEDLKGGRVATV
+31 VAVESLKGGLV
-45 DPVSRSVSALNRTIE
+45 PVSRSVSALNRTIE

-66 VANAPSVDPI
+66 VA
-76 VEAMKRLNLGDVSR
+76 K
-90 IREDKVTNR
+90 
-99 AQQAAPTAHNP
+99 
-110 PNRRREAITED
+110 
-121 VKAQRLETVKLAR
+121 
-134 DLKGERVATVDPVSR
+134 
-149 SVSALNRTIENS
+149 
-161 RPDFVANAP
+161 AP

-193 GIAQQEQQAKSTTPK
+193 DVAQQEQRAKSTTPK
-208 GKKRRRKAIPED
+208 GKKRRRKVIPED
-220 IKAQRTEAAEH
+220 VKVQRTEAAEH
-231 AREMFDQKGGAQ
+231 AREMFGQKGGAQ

-368 QNSADVVQVNTQKR
+368 QSSADVVQVNTQKR
-382 TVQELQEQTSE
+382 TVQELQDQTSE

-398 DKILSALDQIAKNT
+398 DKILSALEQIAKNT

-577 LQSFSTESIAQAI
+577 LQSFSTESIALAI

-724 ELKAPVNSEAN
+724 ELKS
-735 AKEIAPE
+735 
-742 LKAPVNSEANAK
+742 
-754 EITPE
+754 
-759 LKAPVNSEANAK
+759 
-771 EIAPEL
+771 
-777 KAPVNSEA
+777 
-785 NAKEI
+785 
-790 TPELKAPVNSH
+790 PVNSH

-815 TNIVTRVINAALDT
+815 TNIAARVINAALDM

-850 ETGNSALQKIDKAI
+850 ETGNKAAQTIDAALGQSATGKEEALSAYEIDKRRFNNGKDVSLPKLNAAGYQWISDNADYFDELERKYGLEKGILSAVASAESSAGQRTGNPVDKNGNKLSSALGAFQITK
-864 GQNSSSSSSL
+864 
-874 NTTGTR
+874 GTR
-880 NDIQKAA
+880 EDLGLSDADAMDTRKAA
-887 DTYNNGRLDVKVGGL
+887 D
-902 GAEGKANLDKL
+902 GA
-913 APYFAELENKYGLP
+913 
-927 EGTLYSIAATES
+927 
-939 GGDPN
+939 
-944 AKSPLTRSPDGKLSG
+944 
-959 GALGMFQFTSIARKE
+959 
-974 TGISEQDAFDP
+974 
-985 VKSAEAAALLM
+985 
-996 SKYLKQANGDLNEAI
+996 
-1011 TAYNAG
+1011 
-1017 FGTINKWKKGTGD
+1017 
-1030 LSKENREYAIKV
+1030 
-1042 NTHRARYLGGEIYTP
+1042 ARYLSMLMNRYNGDQGRAIAAYHAGMGHVDKGRVVAGTGEYVTR
-1057 EAGAQG
+1057 
-1063 GAQYGVRGPLPDNAV
+1063 VRGYQQMLNNGAVYGSKVDHSAPAIYEKIPDNAV

>member
-90 IREDKVTNR
+90 VVQEDV
-99 AQQAAPTAHNP
+99 ALQEPQAKSTTRKGKK
-110 PNRRREAITED
+110 RRKKAITED
-121 VKAQRLETVKLAR
+121 V
-134 DLKGERVATVDPVSR
+134 
-149 SVSALNRTIENS
+149 
-161 RPDFVANAP
+161 
-170 SVDPIVDA
+170 
-178 MKRLNLGDVSRVVQE
+178 
-193 GIAQQEQQAKSTTPK
+193 
-208 GKKRRRKAIPED
+208 
-220 IKAQRTEAAEH
+220 KAQRTEAAEH
-231 AREMFDQKGGAQ
+231 AREMFGQKGGAQ

-546 NVLDMGGLVS
+546 NVLDLGGLVS

-562 GEVLKSL
+562 GDVLKSL

-668 GKHIKEAAGNIWDGV
+668 GKHIKEAASNIWDGV

-697 VKNTPAAMIVSKI
+697 VKNTPAAMIVSKT

-724 ELKAPVNSEAN
+724 ELKAPVNS
-735 AKEIAPE
+735 
-742 LKAPVNSEANAK
+742 
-754 EITPE
+754 
-759 LKAPVNSEANAK
+759 
-771 EIAPEL
+771 
-777 KAPVNSEA
+777 
-785 NAKEI
+785 
-790 TPELKAPVNSH
+790 
-801 QETSDSKTE
+801 QQGTSDSKAE

-815 TNIVTRVINAALDT
+815 TNIAARVINAALDM

-850 ETGNSALQKIDKAI
+850 ETGNKAAQTIDAALGQSATGKEEALSAYEIDKRRFNNGKDVSLPKLNAAGYQWISDNADYFDELERKYGLEKGILSAVASAESSAGQRTGNPVDKNGNKLSSALGAFQITK
-864 GQNSSSSSSL
+864 
-874 NTTGTR
+874 GTR
-880 NDIQKAA
+880 EDLGLSDADAMDTRKAA
-887 DTYNNGRLDVKVGGL
+887 D
-902 GAEGKANLDKL
+902 GA
-913 APYFAELENKYGLP
+913 
-927 EGTLYSIAATES
+927 
-939 GGDPN
+939 
-944 AKSPLTRSPDGKLSG
+944 
-959 GALGMFQFTSIARKE
+959 
-974 TGISEQDAFDP
+974 
-985 VKSAEAAALLM
+985 
-996 SKYLKQANGDLNEAI
+996 
-1011 TAYNAG
+1011 
-1017 FGTINKWKKGTGD
+1017 
-1030 LSKENREYAIKV
+1030 
-1042 NTHRARYLGGEIYTP
+1042 ARYLSMLMNRYNGDQGRAIAAYHAGMGHVDKGRVVAGTGEYVTR
-1057 EAGAQG
+1057 
-1063 GAQYGVRGPLPDNAV
+1063 VRGYQQMLNNGAVYGSKVDHSAPAIHEKIPDNAV

-1156 EARPVANNSSYF
+1156 EARPVASNSSYF

-1264 EEHTKDSAKG
+1264 EEHTKDSAKS

>member
-45 DPVSRSVSALNRTIE
+45 DPVSRSVSALNHTIE

-66 VANAPSVDPI
+66 VA
-76 VEAMKRLNLGDVSR
+76 K
-90 IREDKVTNR
+90 
-99 AQQAAPTAHNP
+99 
-110 PNRRREAITED
+110 
-121 VKAQRLETVKLAR
+121 
-134 DLKGERVATVDPVSR
+134 
-149 SVSALNRTIENS
+149 
-161 RPDFVANAP
+161 AP

-193 GIAQQEQQAKSTTPK
+193 DVAQQEQRAKSTTPN

-220 IKAQRTEAAEH
+220 VKAQRTEAAEH
-231 AREMFDQKGGAQ
+231 AREMFGQKGGAQ

-353 NDDNSRRKGFFRRKS
+353 NDDNSRKKGFFRRKS
-368 QNSADVVQVNTQKR
+368 QSSADVVQVNTQKR
-382 TVQELQEQTSE
+382 TVQELQDQTSE

-428 KGAGGVASLLMGRG
+428 KGAGGIASLIFGRG
-442 MLKKAG
+442 ALKKVG
-448 ALAFGALGAKKL
+448 SMALGALGIKG
-460 VGMLRGG
+460 V
-467 GKKTLAHEGGDLAAR
+467 
-482 AAGKLGLKAVGKGAL
+482 GKLGIKAVAKGAL

-518 DTEAQRRAFGLK
+518 DIEAQRRAFGLK

-590 DSGIT
+590 DSGVT

-615 TAKIGDAVSAWFSDT
+615 TAKIGDAISAWFSDT
-630 SNKLLEK
+630 TKNLNEK

-642 DFFTVDNLKQVFSD
+642 NFFTVDNLKQVFSD

-668 GKHIKEAAGNIWDGV
+668 GKYIKEAGS
-683 KNLPGKALDAAVDA
+683 NLWSAAKELSGEVADAAVQS
-697 VKNTPAAMIVSKI
+697 TPVAWVASKLV
-710 PNPIGEANAKEITP
+710 NKADAKEVTP
-724 ELKAPVNSEAN
+724 ELKTP
-735 AKEIAPE
+735 AKESQEDNAP
-742 LKAPVNSEANAK
+742 
-754 EITPE
+754 
-759 LKAPVNSEANAK
+759 
-771 EIAPEL
+771 
-777 KAPVNSEA
+777 
-785 NAKEI
+785 
-790 TPELKAPVNSH
+790 
-801 QETSDSKTE
+801 KTE
-810 SDAKQ
+810 YTPKKA
-815 TNIVTRVINAALDT
+815 NIVTRVVNASLDT

-850 ETGNSALQKIDKAI
+850 ETGNRALQKIDNAI

-887 DTYNNGRLDVKVGGL
+887 DTYNNGNLDVKVGSL

-927 EGTLYSIAATES
+927 EGTLYAIAATES

-944 AKSPLTRSPDGKLSG
+944 AKSTLTRSPNGKLSG
-959 GALGMFQFTSIARKE
+959 GALGMFQFTSVAREE
-974 TGISEQDAFDP
+974 TGLSREDSFNP
-985 VKSAEAAALLM
+985 EKSAEAAALLM

-1057 EAGAQG
+1057 GAGAQG

-1129 TLEERARGKG
+1129 TLEERARGRG

-1180 FDKLRNSP
+1180 YDKLINARGMRSNNSP
-1188 GMRKNNAP
+1188 Q
-1196 EPAST
+1196 PAST

>member
-90 IREDKVTNR
+90 VVQEDV
-99 AQQAAPTAHNP
+99 ALQEPQAKSTTRKGKK
-110 PNRRREAITED
+110 RRKKAITED
-121 VKAQRLETVKLAR
+121 V
-134 DLKGERVATVDPVSR
+134 
-149 SVSALNRTIENS
+149 
-161 RPDFVANAP
+161 
-170 SVDPIVDA
+170 
-178 MKRLNLGDVSRVVQE
+178 
-193 GIAQQEQQAKSTTPK
+193 
-208 GKKRRRKAIPED
+208 
-220 IKAQRTEAAEH
+220 KAQRTEAAEH
-231 AREMFDQKGGAQ
+231 AREMFGQKGGAQ

-398 DKILSALDQIAKNT
+398 DKILRALDQIAKNT

-546 NVLDMGGLVS
+546 NVLDLGGLVS

-562 GEVLKSL
+562 GDVLKSL

-590 DSGIT
+590 DSGVT

-724 ELKAPVNSEAN
+724 ELKAPVNS
-735 AKEIAPE
+735 
-742 LKAPVNSEANAK
+742 
-754 EITPE
+754 
-759 LKAPVNSEANAK
+759 
-771 EIAPEL
+771 
-777 KAPVNSEA
+777 
-785 NAKEI
+785 
-790 TPELKAPVNSH
+790 
-801 QETSDSKTE
+801 QQGTSDSKAE

-815 TNIVTRVINAALDT
+815 TNIAARVINAALDM

-850 ETGNSALQKIDKAI
+850 ETGNKAAQTIDAALGQSATGKEEALSAYEIDKRRFNNGKDVSLPKLNAAGYQWISDNADYFDELERKYGLEKGILSAVASAESSAGQRTGNPVDKNGNKLSSALGAFQITK
-864 GQNSSSSSSL
+864 
-874 NTTGTR
+874 GTR
-880 NDIQKAA
+880 EDLGLSDADAMDTRKAA
-887 DTYNNGRLDVKVGGL
+887 D
-902 GAEGKANLDKL
+902 GA
-913 APYFAELENKYGLP
+913 
-927 EGTLYSIAATES
+927 
-939 GGDPN
+939 
-944 AKSPLTRSPDGKLSG
+944 
-959 GALGMFQFTSIARKE
+959 
-974 TGISEQDAFDP
+974 
-985 VKSAEAAALLM
+985 
-996 SKYLKQANGDLNEAI
+996 
-1011 TAYNAG
+1011 
-1017 FGTINKWKKGTGD
+1017 
-1030 LSKENREYAIKV
+1030 
-1042 NTHRARYLGGEIYTP
+1042 ARYLSMLMNRYNGDQGRAIAAYHAGMGHVDKGRVVAGTGEYVTR
-1057 EAGAQG
+1057 
-1063 GAQYGVRGPLPDNAV
+1063 VRGYQQMLNNGAVYGSKVDHSAPAIHEKIPDNAV

-1156 EARPVANNSSYF
+1156 EARPVASNSSYF

-1201 SQVTTA
+1201 SLVTTA

>member
-31 EAVEDLKGGRVATV
+31 EAVE
-45 DPVSRSVSALNRTIE
+45 
-60 NSRPDF
+60 
-66 VANAPSVDPI
+66 
-76 VEAMKRLNLGDVSR
+76 
-90 IREDKVTNR
+90 
-99 AQQAAPTAHNP
+99 
-110 PNRRREAITED
+110 
-121 VKAQRLETVKLAR
+121 

-193 GIAQQEQQAKSTTPK
+193 GIAQEEQQAKSTTPK
-208 GKKRRRKAIPED
+208 GKKRRRKAISED

-262 AAAEDARAERA
+262 AAAEDVRAERA

-428 KGAGGVASLLMGRG
+428 KGAGGIASLIFGRGVLKKVGSMALGALGIKKVASLLG
-442 MLKKAG
+442 
-448 ALAFGALGAKKL
+448 F
-460 VGMLRGG
+460 G
-467 GKKTLAHEGGDLAAR
+467 GKKAAAKEAGELATRG
-482 AAGKLGLKAVGKGAL
+482 AGKLATKGLGKLGVKALAKGAL

-518 DTEAQRRAFGLK
+518 DTEAQRRTFGLK
-530 SGQDPSFQQK
+530 DGEDPSFQQK

-562 GEVLKSL
+562 GGVLKSL

-610 KFDDY
+610 TFSDY
-615 TAKIGDAVSAWFSDT
+615 TAKIGDAISAWFSDT
-630 SNKLLEK
+630 TKNLNEK

-642 DFFTVDNLKQVFSD
+642 NFFTVDNLKQVFSD

-668 GKHIKEAAGNIWDGV
+668 GKYIKEAGS
-683 KNLPGKALDAAVDA
+683 NLWSAAKELSGEVADAAVQS
-697 VKNTPAAMIVSKI
+697 TPVAWVASKLV
-710 PNPIGEANAKEITP
+710 NKADAKEVTP
-724 ELKAPVNSEAN
+724 ELKTP
-735 AKEIAPE
+735 AKESQEDNAP
-742 LKAPVNSEANAK
+742 
-754 EITPE
+754 
-759 LKAPVNSEANAK
+759 
-771 EIAPEL
+771 
-777 KAPVNSEA
+777 
-785 NAKEI
+785 
-790 TPELKAPVNSH
+790 
-801 QETSDSKTE
+801 KTE
-810 SDAKQ
+810 YTPKKA
-815 TNIVTRVINAALDT
+815 NIITRVVNASLDT

-887 DTYNNGRLDVKVGGL
+887 DTYNNGNLDVKVGSL

-927 EGTLYSIAATES
+927 EGTLYAIAATES
-939 GGDPN
+939 GGNPY
-944 AKSPLTRSPDGKLSG
+944 AKSQT
-959 GALGMFQFTSIARKE
+959 GALGMFQFTGIAREE
-974 TGISEQDAFDP
+974 TGLAEGESFDP

-1057 EAGAQG
+1057 GAGAQG

-1156 EARPVANNSSYF
+1156 EARPVASNSSYF

>member
-60 NSRPDF
+60 NSRPDL

-90 IREDKVTNR
+90 VVQEDV
-99 AQQAAPTAHNP
+99 ALQEPQAKSTTRKGKK
-110 PNRRREAITED
+110 RRKKAITED
-121 VKAQRLETVKLAR
+121 V
-134 DLKGERVATVDPVSR
+134 
-149 SVSALNRTIENS
+149 
-161 RPDFVANAP
+161 
-170 SVDPIVDA
+170 
-178 MKRLNLGDVSRVVQE
+178 
-193 GIAQQEQQAKSTTPK
+193 
-208 GKKRRRKAIPED
+208 
-220 IKAQRTEAAEH
+220 KAQRTEAAEH
-231 AREMFDQKGGAQ
+231 AREMFGQKGGAQ

-398 DKILSALDQIAKNT
+398 DKILRALDQIAKNT

-428 KGAGGVASLLMGRG
+428 KGAGGIASLIFGRG
-442 MLKKAG
+442 ALKKVG
-448 ALAFGALGAKKL
+448 SMVLGALGIKG
-460 VGMLRGG
+460 V
-467 GKKTLAHEGGDLAAR
+467 
-482 AAGKLGLKAVGKGAL
+482 GKLGIKAVAKGAL

-518 DTEAQRRAFGLK
+518 DIEAQRRAFGLK
-530 SGQDPSFQQK
+530 DGEEPSFQQK

-590 DSGIT
+590 DSGVT

-615 TAKIGDAVSAWFSDT
+615 TAKIGDAISAWFSDT
-630 SNKLLEK
+630 TKNLNEK

-642 DFFTVDNLKQVFSD
+642 NFFTVDNLKQVFSD

-668 GKHIKEAAGNIWDGV
+668 GKYIKEAGS
-683 KNLPGKALDAAVDA
+683 NLWSAAKELSGEVADAAVQS
-697 VKNTPAAMIVSKI
+697 TPVAWVASKLV
-710 PNPIGEANAKEITP
+710 NKADAKEVTP
-724 ELKAPVNSEAN
+724 ELKTP
-735 AKEIAPE
+735 AKESQEDNAP
-742 LKAPVNSEANAK
+742 
-754 EITPE
+754 
-759 LKAPVNSEANAK
+759 
-771 EIAPEL
+771 
-777 KAPVNSEA
+777 
-785 NAKEI
+785 
-790 TPELKAPVNSH
+790 
-801 QETSDSKTE
+801 KTE
-810 SDAKQ
+810 YTPKKA
-815 TNIVTRVINAALDT
+815 NIVTRVVNASLDT

-850 ETGNSALQKIDKAI
+850 ETGNRALQKIDNAI

-887 DTYNNGRLDVKVGGL
+887 DTYNNGNLDVKVGSL

-927 EGTLYSIAATES
+927 EGTLYAIAATES

-944 AKSPLTRSPDGKLSG
+944 AKSTLTRSPNGKLSG
-959 GALGMFQFTSIARKE
+959 GALGMFQFTSVAREE
-974 TGISEQDAFDP
+974 TGLSREDSFNP
-985 VKSAEAAALLM
+985 EKSAEAAALLM

-1057 EAGAQG
+1057 GAGAQG

-1180 FDKLRNSP
+1180 YDKLINARGMRSNNSP
-1188 GMRKNNAP
+1188 Q
-1196 EPAST
+1196 PAST

>member
-66 VANAPSVDPI
+66 VAKAPSVDPI
-76 VEAMKRLNLGDVSR
+76 VDAMKRLNLGDVSR

-99 AQQAAPTAHNP
+99 EQQAAPTAHNP

-467 GKKTLAHEGGDLAAR
+467 GKKTIAHEGGDLAAR

-610 KFDDY
+610 KFEDY

-637 LDAIK
+637 LGAIK

-724 ELKAPVNSEAN
+724 ELKAPVNS
-735 AKEIAPE
+735 
-742 LKAPVNSEANAK
+742 
-754 EITPE
+754 
-759 LKAPVNSEANAK
+759 
-771 EIAPEL
+771 
-777 KAPVNSEA
+777 
-785 NAKEI
+785 
-790 TPELKAPVNSH
+790 H

-815 TNIVTRVINAALDT
+815 TNIATRVINAALDT

-850 ETGNSALQKIDKAI
+850 ETGNSAVRKIDSAI
-864 GQNSSSSSSL
+864 GQNSSSSSSR
-874 NTTGTR
+874 NTTGTG

-887 DTYNNGRLDVKVGGL
+887 DTYNNGSLDVKVGSL

-927 EGTLYSIAATES
+927 EGTLYAIAATES

-974 TGISEQDAFDP
+974 TGISEPDAFDP

-1057 EAGAQG
+1057 GAGAQG
-1063 GAQYGVRGPLPDNAV
+1063 GAQYGVRGQLPDNAV

-1156 EARPVANNSSYF
+1156 EARPVASNSSYF

>member
-45 DPVSRSVSALNRTIE
+45 DPVSRSVSALNRAIE

-90 IREDKVTNR
+90 VVQENV
-99 AQQAAPTAHNP
+99 ALQEPQAKSTTRKGKK
-110 PNRRREAITED
+110 RRKKAITED
-121 VKAQRLETVKLAR
+121 V
-134 DLKGERVATVDPVSR
+134 
-149 SVSALNRTIENS
+149 
-161 RPDFVANAP
+161 
-170 SVDPIVDA
+170 
-178 MKRLNLGDVSRVVQE
+178 
-193 GIAQQEQQAKSTTPK
+193 
-208 GKKRRRKAIPED
+208 
-220 IKAQRTEAAEH
+220 KAQRTEAAEH
-231 AREMFDQKGGAQ
+231 AREMFGQKGGAQ
-243 KSQNQRDA
+243 KSKNQRDA

-262 AAAEDARAERA
+262 AAAEDVRAERA

-610 KFDDY
+610 TFSDY
-615 TAKIGDAVSAWFSDT
+615 TARIGDAISAWFSDT
-630 SNKLLEK
+630 TKNLNEK

-642 DFFTVDNLKQVFSD
+642 NFFTVDNLKQVFSD

-668 GKHIKEAAGNIWDGV
+668 GKYIKEAGS
-683 KNLPGKALDAAVDA
+683 NLWSAAKELSGEVADAAVQS
-697 VKNTPAAMIVSKI
+697 TPVAWVASKLV
-710 PNPIGEANAKEITP
+710 NKADAKEVTP
-724 ELKAPVNSEAN
+724 ELKTP
-735 AKEIAPE
+735 AKERQEDNAP
-742 LKAPVNSEANAK
+742 
-754 EITPE
+754 
-759 LKAPVNSEANAK
+759 
-771 EIAPEL
+771 
-777 KAPVNSEA
+777 
-785 NAKEI
+785 
-790 TPELKAPVNSH
+790 
-801 QETSDSKTE
+801 KTE
-810 SDAKQ
+810 YTSKKA
-815 TNIVTRVINAALDT
+815 NIVTRVVNASLDT

-864 GQNSSSSSSL
+864 GQNSSSSSSR

-887 DTYNNGRLDVKVGGL
+887 DTYNNGNLDVKVGSL

-927 EGTLYSIAATES
+927 EGTLYAIAATES

-1057 EAGAQG
+1057 GAGAQG

-1078 IDQST
+1078 IDQYT

-1156 EARPVANNSSYF
+1156 EARPVASNSSYF

>member
-45 DPVSRSVSALNRTIE
+45 DPVSRSVSALNRTID

-66 VANAPSVDPI
+66 VA
-76 VEAMKRLNLGDVSR
+76 K
-90 IREDKVTNR
+90 
-99 AQQAAPTAHNP
+99 
-110 PNRRREAITED
+110 
-121 VKAQRLETVKLAR
+121 
-134 DLKGERVATVDPVSR
+134 
-149 SVSALNRTIENS
+149 
-161 RPDFVANAP
+161 AP

-193 GIAQQEQQAKSTTPK
+193 DVAQQELRAKSTTPK
-208 GKKRRRKAIPED
+208 GKKRHRKAIPED
-220 IKAQRTEAAEH
+220 VKAQRTEAAEH
-231 AREMFDQKGGAQ
+231 AREMFGQKGGAQ
-243 KSQNQRDA
+243 KSQNKRDA

-262 AAAEDARAERA
+262 AAAEEARAERA

-368 QNSADVVQVNTQKR
+368 QSSADVVQVNTQKR
-382 TVQELQEQTSE
+382 TVQELQDQTSE

-398 DKILSALDQIAKNT
+398 DKILRALDQIAKNT

-467 GKKTLAHEGGDLAAR
+467 GKKTLTHEGGDLAAR

-577 LQSFSTESIAQAI
+577 LQSFSTESIALAI

-724 ELKAPVNSEAN
+724 ELKAPVNS
-735 AKEIAPE
+735 
-742 LKAPVNSEANAK
+742 
-754 EITPE
+754 
-759 LKAPVNSEANAK
+759 
-771 EIAPEL
+771 
-777 KAPVNSEA
+777 
-785 NAKEI
+785 
-790 TPELKAPVNSH
+790 H
-801 QETSDSKTE
+801 QETSNSKTE

-815 TNIVTRVINAALDT
+815 SNIATRVINAALDT
-829 AKDSNKTVKET
+829 AKDSNKTVKQT

-887 DTYNNGRLDVKVGGL
+887 DTYNNGNLDVKVGSL

-927 EGTLYSIAATES
+927 EGTLYAIAATES
-939 GGDPN
+939 GGNPY
-944 AKSPLTRSPDGKLSG
+944 AKSQT
-959 GALGMFQFTSIARKE
+959 GALGMFQFTGIAREE
-974 TGISEQDAFDP
+974 TGLAEGESFDP

-1057 EAGAQG
+1057 GAGAQG

-1129 TLEERARGKG
+1129 TLEERARGRG

-1156 EARPVANNSSYF
+1156 EARPVASNSSYF

>member
-31 EAVEDLKGGRVATV
+31 EAVEDLKGG
-45 DPVSRSVSALNRTIE
+45 
-60 NSRPDF
+60 
-66 VANAPSVDPI
+66 
-76 VEAMKRLNLGDVSR
+76 
-90 IREDKVTNR
+90 
-99 AQQAAPTAHNP
+99 
-110 PNRRREAITED
+110 
-121 VKAQRLETVKLAR
+121 
-134 DLKGERVATVDPVSR
+134 RVATVDPVSR

-273 EKARRKE
+273 EKARCKE

-724 ELKAPVNSEAN
+724 ELKAPVNS
-735 AKEIAPE
+735 
-742 LKAPVNSEANAK
+742 
-754 EITPE
+754 
-759 LKAPVNSEANAK
+759 
-771 EIAPEL
+771 
-777 KAPVNSEA
+777 
-785 NAKEI
+785 
-790 TPELKAPVNSH
+790 H
-801 QETSDSKTE
+801 QETSNSKTE

-815 TNIVTRVINAALDT
+815 SNIATRVINAALDT
-829 AKDSNKTVKET
+829 AKDSNKTVKQT

-850 ETGNSALQKIDKAI
+850 ETGNSAVRKIDSAI
-864 GQNSSSSSSL
+864 GQNSSSSSSR
-874 NTTGTR
+874 NTTGTG

-887 DTYNNGRLDVKVGGL
+887 DTYNNGNLDVKVGSL

-927 EGTLYSIAATES
+927 EGTLYAIAATES
-939 GGDPN
+939 GGNPY
-944 AKSPLTRSPDGKLSG
+944 AKSQT
-959 GALGMFQFTSIARKE
+959 GALGMFQFTGIAREE
-974 TGISEQDAFDP
+974 TGLAEGESFDP

-1057 EAGAQG
+1057 GAGAQG

-1201 SQVTTA
+1201 SKVTTA

>member
-45 DPVSRSVSALNRTIE
+45 DPVSRSVSALNHTIE

-66 VANAPSVDPI
+66 VA
-76 VEAMKRLNLGDVSR
+76 K
-90 IREDKVTNR
+90 
-99 AQQAAPTAHNP
+99 
-110 PNRRREAITED
+110 
-121 VKAQRLETVKLAR
+121 
-134 DLKGERVATVDPVSR
+134 
-149 SVSALNRTIENS
+149 
-161 RPDFVANAP
+161 AP

-193 GIAQQEQQAKSTTPK
+193 DVAQQEQRAKSTTPN

-220 IKAQRTEAAEH
+220 VKAQRTEAAEH
-231 AREMFDQKGGAQ
+231 AREMFGQKGGAQ

-382 TVQELQEQTSE
+382 TVQELQDQTSE

-577 LQSFSTESIAQAI
+577 LQSFSTESIALAI

-724 ELKAPVNSEAN
+724 ELKAPVNS
-735 AKEIAPE
+735 
-742 LKAPVNSEANAK
+742 
-754 EITPE
+754 
-759 LKAPVNSEANAK
+759 
-771 EIAPEL
+771 
-777 KAPVNSEA
+777 
-785 NAKEI
+785 
-790 TPELKAPVNSH
+790 H
-801 QETSDSKTE
+801 QGTSDSKTE

-815 TNIVTRVINAALDT
+815 TNIAARVINAALDM
-829 AKDSNKTVKET
+829 AKDSNKTVKQT

-887 DTYNNGRLDVKVGGL
+887 DTYNNGNLDVKVGSL

-927 EGTLYSIAATES
+927 EGTLYAIAATES
-939 GGDPN
+939 GGNPY
-944 AKSPLTRSPDGKLSG
+944 AKSQT
-959 GALGMFQFTSIARKE
+959 GALGMFQFTGIAREE
-974 TGISEQDAFDP
+974 TGLAEGESFDP

-1057 EAGAQG
+1057 GAGAQG

-1139 TATAAGNVY
+1139 TATAVGNVY

>member
-1 MERKNA
+1 
-7 NIDDVIRTVETA
+7 
-19 SAKEL
+19 
-24 EELAGIR
+24 
-31 EAVEDLKGGRVATV
+31 
-45 DPVSRSVSALNRTIE
+45 
-60 NSRPDF
+60 
-66 VANAPSVDPI
+66 
-76 VEAMKRLNLGDVSR
+76 
-90 IREDKVTNR
+90 
-99 AQQAAPTAHNP
+99 
-110 PNRRREAITED
+110 
-121 VKAQRLETVKLAR
+121 
-134 DLKGERVATVDPVSR
+134 
-149 SVSALNRTIENS
+149 
-161 RPDFVANAP
+161 
-170 SVDPIVDA
+170 

-193 GIAQQEQQAKSTTPK
+193 DVAQQEQRAKSTTPK

-220 IKAQRTEAAEH
+220 VKAQRTEAAEH
-231 AREMFDQKGGAQ
+231 AREMFGQKGGAQ

-273 EKARRKE
+273 EKTRRKE

-353 NDDNSRRKGFFRRKS
+353 NDDNSRKKGFFRRKS
-368 QNSADVVQVNTQKR
+368 QSSADVVQVNTQKR
-382 TVQELQEQTSE
+382 TVQELQDQTSE

-428 KGAGGVASLLMGRG
+428 KGAGGIASLIFGRG
-442 MLKKAG
+442 ALKKVG
-448 ALAFGALGAKKL
+448 SMALGALGIKG
-460 VGMLRGG
+460 V
-467 GKKTLAHEGGDLAAR
+467 
-482 AAGKLGLKAVGKGAL
+482 GKLGIKAVAKGAL

-518 DTEAQRRAFGLK
+518 DIEAQRRAFGLK

-590 DSGIT
+590 DSGVT

-615 TAKIGDAVSAWFSDT
+615 TAKIGDAISAWFSDT
-630 SNKLLEK
+630 TKNLNEK

-642 DFFTVDNLKQVFSD
+642 NFFTVDNLKQVFSD

-668 GKHIKEAAGNIWDGV
+668 GKYIKEAGS
-683 KNLPGKALDAAVDA
+683 NLWSAAKELSGEVADAAVQS
-697 VKNTPAAMIVSKI
+697 TPVAWVASKLV
-710 PNPIGEANAKEITP
+710 NKADAKEVTP
-724 ELKAPVNSEAN
+724 ELKTP
-735 AKEIAPE
+735 AKESQEDNAP
-742 LKAPVNSEANAK
+742 
-754 EITPE
+754 
-759 LKAPVNSEANAK
+759 
-771 EIAPEL
+771 
-777 KAPVNSEA
+777 
-785 NAKEI
+785 
-790 TPELKAPVNSH
+790 
-801 QETSDSKTE
+801 KTE
-810 SDAKQ
+810 YTPKKA
-815 TNIVTRVINAALDT
+815 NIVTRVVNASLDT

-850 ETGNSALQKIDKAI
+850 ETGNRALQKIDNAI

-887 DTYNNGRLDVKVGGL
+887 DTYNNGNLDVKVGSL

-927 EGTLYSIAATES
+927 EGTLYAIAATES

-944 AKSPLTRSPDGKLSG
+944 AKSTLTRSPNGKLSG
-959 GALGMFQFTSIARKE
+959 GALGMFQFTSVAREE
-974 TGISEQDAFDP
+974 TGLSREDSFNP
-985 VKSAEAAALLM
+985 EKSAEAAALLM

-1057 EAGAQG
+1057 GAGAQG

-1129 TLEERARGKG
+1129 TLEERARGRG

-1180 FDKLRNSP
+1180 YDKLINARGMRSNNSP
-1188 GMRKNNAP
+1188 Q
-1196 EPAST
+1196 PAST

>member
-31 EAVEDLKGGRVATV
+31 EAVEDLKGERVATV

-66 VANAPSVDPI
+66 VTNVPSVDSI
-76 VEAMKRLNLGDVSR
+76 VDAMKRLNLGDASR

-99 AQQAAPTAHNP
+99 EQQAAPTAHNP

-208 GKKRRRKAIPED
+208 GKKRRRKAISED

-382 TVQELQEQTSE
+382 TVQELQDQTSE

-428 KGAGGVASLLMGRG
+428 KGAGGIASLIFGRGALKKVGSMALGALGIKKVASLLG
-442 MLKKAG
+442 
-448 ALAFGALGAKKL
+448 F
-460 VGMLRGG
+460 G
-467 GKKTLAHEGGDLAAR
+467 GKKAAAKEAGELATRG
-482 AAGKLGLKAVGKGAL
+482 AGKLATKGLEKLGVKAFAKGAL

-518 DTEAQRRAFGLK
+518 DTEAQRRTFGLK
-530 SGQDPSFQQK
+530 DGEDPSFQQK

-556 GISSAI
+556 GISNAI
-562 GEVLKSL
+562 GGVLKSL

-610 KFDDY
+610 TFNDY
-615 TAKIGDAVSAWFSDT
+615 TAKIGDAISAWFSDT
-630 SNKLLEK
+630 TKSLNEK

-642 DFFTVDNLKQVFSD
+642 DFFTVDNLKKVFSD

-668 GKHIKEAAGNIWDGV
+668 GKYIKEAGS
-683 KNLPGKALDAAVDA
+683 NLWSAAKELSGEVADAAVQS
-697 VKNTPAAMIVSKI
+697 TPVAWVASKLV
-710 PNPIGEANAKEITP
+710 NKADAKEVTP
-724 ELKAPVNSEAN
+724 ELKTP
-735 AKEIAPE
+735 AKERQEDNAP
-742 LKAPVNSEANAK
+742 
-754 EITPE
+754 
-759 LKAPVNSEANAK
+759 
-771 EIAPEL
+771 
-777 KAPVNSEA
+777 
-785 NAKEI
+785 
-790 TPELKAPVNSH
+790 
-801 QETSDSKTE
+801 KTE
-810 SDAKQ
+810 YTSKKA
-815 TNIVTRVINAALDT
+815 NIVTRVVNASLDT

-840 ANQIINANAV
+840 ANQIINANAA

-887 DTYNNGRLDVKVGGL
+887 DTYNNGNLDVKVGSL

-913 APYFAELENKYGLP
+913 APYFAELENKYSLP
-927 EGTLYSIAATES
+927 EGTLYAIAATES
-939 GGDPN
+939 GGNPY
-944 AKSPLTRSPDGKLSG
+944 AKSQT
-959 GALGMFQFTSIARKE
+959 GALGMFQFTGIAREE
-974 TGISEQDAFDP
+974 TGLAEGESFDP

-1057 EAGAQG
+1057 GAGAQG

-1129 TLEERARGKG
+1129 TLEERARGRG

-1201 SQVTTA
+1201 SKVTTA

>member
-31 EAVEDLKGGRVATV
+31 EAVEDLKGERVATV

-66 VANAPSVDPI
+66 VTNAPSVDPI
-76 VEAMKRLNLGDVSR
+76 VDAIKRLNLGDVSR

-273 EKARRKE
+273 EKARHKE

-428 KGAGGVASLLMGRG
+428 KGAGGIASLIFGRGVLKKVGSMALGALGIKKVASLLG
-442 MLKKAG
+442 
-448 ALAFGALGAKKL
+448 F
-460 VGMLRGG
+460 G
-467 GKKTLAHEGGDLAAR
+467 GKKAAAKEAGELATRG
-482 AAGKLGLKAVGKGAL
+482 AGKLATKGLGKLGVKALAKGAL

-518 DTEAQRRAFGLK
+518 DTEAQRRTFGLK
-530 SGQDPSFQQK
+530 DGEDPSFQQK

-562 GEVLKSL
+562 GGVLKSL

-610 KFDDY
+610 TFSDY
-615 TAKIGDAVSAWFSDT
+615 TAKIGDAISAWFSDT
-630 SNKLLEK
+630 TKNLNEK

-642 DFFTVDNLKQVFSD
+642 NFFTVDNLKQVFSD

-668 GKHIKEAAGNIWDGV
+668 GKYIKEAGS
-683 KNLPGKALDAAVDA
+683 NLWSAAKELSGEVADAAVQSTLVA
-697 VKNTPAAMIVSKI
+697 WVASKLV
-710 PNPIGEANAKEITP
+710 NKADAKEVTP
-724 ELKAPVNSEAN
+724 ELKTP
-735 AKEIAPE
+735 AKESQEDNAP
-742 LKAPVNSEANAK
+742 
-754 EITPE
+754 
-759 LKAPVNSEANAK
+759 
-771 EIAPEL
+771 
-777 KAPVNSEA
+777 
-785 NAKEI
+785 
-790 TPELKAPVNSH
+790 
-801 QETSDSKTE
+801 KTE
-810 SDAKQ
+810 YTPKKA
-815 TNIVTRVINAALDT
+815 NIVTRVVNASLDT

-850 ETGNSALQKIDKAI
+850 ETGNKAAQTIDAALGQSATGKEEALSAYEIDKRRFNNGKDVSLPKLNAAGYQWISDNADYFDELERKYGLEKGILSAVASAESSAGQRTGNPVDKNGNKLSSALGAFQITK
-864 GQNSSSSSSL
+864 
-874 NTTGTR
+874 GTR
-880 NDIQKAA
+880 EDLGLSDADAMDTRKAA
-887 DTYNNGRLDVKVGGL
+887 D
-902 GAEGKANLDKL
+902 GA
-913 APYFAELENKYGLP
+913 
-927 EGTLYSIAATES
+927 
-939 GGDPN
+939 
-944 AKSPLTRSPDGKLSG
+944 
-959 GALGMFQFTSIARKE
+959 
-974 TGISEQDAFDP
+974 
-985 VKSAEAAALLM
+985 
-996 SKYLKQANGDLNEAI
+996 
-1011 TAYNAG
+1011 
-1017 FGTINKWKKGTGD
+1017 
-1030 LSKENREYAIKV
+1030 
-1042 NTHRARYLGGEIYTP
+1042 ARYLSMLMNRYNGDQGRAIAAYHAGMGHVDKGRVVAGTGEYVTR
-1057 EAGAQG
+1057 
-1063 GAQYGVRGPLPDNAV
+1063 VRGYQQMLNNGAVYGSKVDHSAPAIHEKIPDNAV

-1156 EARPVANNSSYF
+1156 EARPVASNSSYF

-1201 SQVTTA
+1201 SLVTTA

>member
-90 IREDKVTNR
+90 VVQEDV
-99 AQQAAPTAHNP
+99 ALQEPQAKSTTRKGKK
-110 PNRRREAITED
+110 RRKKAITED
-121 VKAQRLETVKLAR
+121 V
-134 DLKGERVATVDPVSR
+134 
-149 SVSALNRTIENS
+149 
-161 RPDFVANAP
+161 
-170 SVDPIVDA
+170 
-178 MKRLNLGDVSRVVQE
+178 
-193 GIAQQEQQAKSTTPK
+193 
-208 GKKRRRKAIPED
+208 
-220 IKAQRTEAAEH
+220 KAQRTEAAEH
-231 AREMFDQKGGAQ
+231 AREMFGQKGGAQ

-251 RGRFIGKSGSK
+251 RGRFIGKPGSK

-382 TVQELQEQTSE
+382 TVQELQDQTSE

-546 NVLDMGGLVS
+546 NVLDLGGLVS

-562 GEVLKSL
+562 GDVLKSL

-668 GKHIKEAAGNIWDGV
+668 GKHIKEAASNIWDGV

-724 ELKAPVNSEAN
+724 ELKAPVNS
-735 AKEIAPE
+735 
-742 LKAPVNSEANAK
+742 
-754 EITPE
+754 
-759 LKAPVNSEANAK
+759 
-771 EIAPEL
+771 
-777 KAPVNSEA
+777 
-785 NAKEI
+785 
-790 TPELKAPVNSH
+790 
-801 QETSDSKTE
+801 QQGTSDSKAE

-815 TNIVTRVINAALDT
+815 TNIAARVINAALDM

-850 ETGNSALQKIDKAI
+850 ETGNKAAQTIDAALGQSATGKEEALSAYEIDKRRFNNGKDVSLPKLNAAGYQWISDNADYFDELERKYGLEKGILSAVASAESSAGQRTGNPVDKNGNKLSSALGAFQITK
-864 GQNSSSSSSL
+864 
-874 NTTGTR
+874 GTR
-880 NDIQKAA
+880 EDLGLSDADAMDTRKAA
-887 DTYNNGRLDVKVGGL
+887 D
-902 GAEGKANLDKL
+902 GA
-913 APYFAELENKYGLP
+913 
-927 EGTLYSIAATES
+927 
-939 GGDPN
+939 
-944 AKSPLTRSPDGKLSG
+944 
-959 GALGMFQFTSIARKE
+959 
-974 TGISEQDAFDP
+974 
-985 VKSAEAAALLM
+985 
-996 SKYLKQANGDLNEAI
+996 
-1011 TAYNAG
+1011 
-1017 FGTINKWKKGTGD
+1017 
-1030 LSKENREYAIKV
+1030 
-1042 NTHRARYLGGEIYTP
+1042 ARYLSMLMNRYNGDQGRAIAAYHAGMGHVDKGRVVAGTGEYVTR
-1057 EAGAQG
+1057 
-1063 GAQYGVRGPLPDNAV
+1063 VRGYQQMLNNGAVYGSKVDHSAPAIHEKIPDNAV

-1117 NGRGMRREVVQG
+1117 NGRGMRREVVHG

-1156 EARPVANNSSYF
+1156 EARPVASNSSYF

-1207 ANDLQQPTGRMQI
+1207 VNDLQQPTGRMQI

>member
-31 EAVEDLKGGRVATV
+31 EAVE
-45 DPVSRSVSALNRTIE
+45 
-60 NSRPDF
+60 
-66 VANAPSVDPI
+66 
-76 VEAMKRLNLGDVSR
+76 
-90 IREDKVTNR
+90 
-99 AQQAAPTAHNP
+99 
-110 PNRRREAITED
+110 
-121 VKAQRLETVKLAR
+121 

-193 GIAQQEQQAKSTTPK
+193 DVALQEPQAKSTTRK
-208 GKKRRRKAIPED
+208 GKKRRKKAITED
-220 IKAQRTEAAEH
+220 VKAQRTEAAEH
-231 AREMFDQKGGAQ
+231 AREMFGQKGGAQ

-398 DKILSALDQIAKNT
+398 DKILRALDQIAKNT

-504 TVAGGIYDAVTGWN
+504 TVAGGIYGAVTGWN

-595 NLETYISNLGDTIST
+595 NLETYIANLGDTIST

-724 ELKAPVNSEAN
+724 ELKAPVNS
-735 AKEIAPE
+735 
-742 LKAPVNSEANAK
+742 
-754 EITPE
+754 
-759 LKAPVNSEANAK
+759 
-771 EIAPEL
+771 
-777 KAPVNSEA
+777 
-785 NAKEI
+785 
-790 TPELKAPVNSH
+790 H

-815 TNIVTRVINAALDT
+815 SNIATRVINAALDT
-829 AKDSNKTVKET
+829 AKDSNKTVKQT

-850 ETGNSALQKIDKAI
+850 ETGNKAAQTIDAALGQSATGKEEALSAYEIDKRRFNNGKDVSLPKLNAAGYQWISDNADYFDDLERKYGLEKGILSAVASAESSAGQRTGNPVDKNGNKLSSALGAFQITK
-864 GQNSSSSSSL
+864 
-874 NTTGTR
+874 GTR
-880 NDIQKAA
+880 EDLGLSDADAMDTRKAA
-887 DTYNNGRLDVKVGGL
+887 D
-902 GAEGKANLDKL
+902 GA
-913 APYFAELENKYGLP
+913 
-927 EGTLYSIAATES
+927 
-939 GGDPN
+939 
-944 AKSPLTRSPDGKLSG
+944 
-959 GALGMFQFTSIARKE
+959 
-974 TGISEQDAFDP
+974 
-985 VKSAEAAALLM
+985 
-996 SKYLKQANGDLNEAI
+996 
-1011 TAYNAG
+1011 
-1017 FGTINKWKKGTGD
+1017 
-1030 LSKENREYAIKV
+1030 
-1042 NTHRARYLGGEIYTP
+1042 ARYLSMLMNRYNGDQGRAIAAYHAGMGHVDKGRVVAGTGEYVTR
-1057 EAGAQG
+1057 
-1063 GAQYGVRGPLPDNAV
+1063 VRGYQQMLNNGAVYGSKVDHSAPAIYEKIPDNAV

>member
-45 DPVSRSVSALNRTIE
+45 DPVSHSVSALNRTIE

-66 VANAPSVDPI
+66 VANAPSVAPI

-90 IREDKVTNR
+90 VVQEDV
-99 AQQAAPTAHNP
+99 ALQEPQAKSTTRKGKK
-110 PNRRREAITED
+110 RRKKAITED
-121 VKAQRLETVKLAR
+121 V
-134 DLKGERVATVDPVSR
+134 
-149 SVSALNRTIENS
+149 
-161 RPDFVANAP
+161 
-170 SVDPIVDA
+170 
-178 MKRLNLGDVSRVVQE
+178 
-193 GIAQQEQQAKSTTPK
+193 
-208 GKKRRRKAIPED
+208 
-220 IKAQRTEAAEH
+220 KAQRTEAAEH
-231 AREMFDQKGGAQ
+231 AREMFGQKGGAQ

-251 RGRFIGKSGSK
+251 RGRFIGKPGSK

-382 TVQELQEQTSE
+382 TVQELQDQTSE

-546 NVLDMGGLVS
+546 NVLDLGGLVS

-562 GEVLKSL
+562 GDVLKSL

-668 GKHIKEAAGNIWDGV
+668 GKHIKEAASNIWDGV

-697 VKNTPAAMIVSKI
+697 VKNTPAAMIVSKT

-724 ELKAPVNSEAN
+724 ELKAPVNSQ
-735 AKEIAPE
+735 
-742 LKAPVNSEANAK
+742 
-754 EITPE
+754 
-759 LKAPVNSEANAK
+759 
-771 EIAPEL
+771 
-777 KAPVNSEA
+777 
-785 NAKEI
+785 
-790 TPELKAPVNSH
+790 
-801 QETSDSKTE
+801 QETSDSKAE
-810 SDAKQ
+810 SDTKQ
-815 TNIVTRVINAALDT
+815 TNIAARVINAALDM

-850 ETGNSALQKIDKAI
+850 ETGNKAAQTIDAALGQSATGKEEALSAYEIDKRRFNNGKDVSLPKLNAAGYQWISDNADYFDELERKYGLEKGILSAVASAESSAGQRTGNPVDKNGNKLSSALGAFQITK
-864 GQNSSSSSSL
+864 
-874 NTTGTR
+874 GTR
-880 NDIQKAA
+880 EDLGLSDADAMDTRKAA
-887 DTYNNGRLDVKVGGL
+887 D
-902 GAEGKANLDKL
+902 GA
-913 APYFAELENKYGLP
+913 
-927 EGTLYSIAATES
+927 
-939 GGDPN
+939 
-944 AKSPLTRSPDGKLSG
+944 
-959 GALGMFQFTSIARKE
+959 
-974 TGISEQDAFDP
+974 
-985 VKSAEAAALLM
+985 
-996 SKYLKQANGDLNEAI
+996 
-1011 TAYNAG
+1011 
-1017 FGTINKWKKGTGD
+1017 
-1030 LSKENREYAIKV
+1030 
-1042 NTHRARYLGGEIYTP
+1042 ARYLSMLMNRYNGDQGRAIAAYHAGMGHVDKGRVVAGTGEYVTR
-1057 EAGAQG
+1057 
-1063 GAQYGVRGPLPDNAV
+1063 VRGYQQMLNNGAVYGSKVDHSAPAIHEKIPDNAV

-1156 EARPVANNSSYF
+1156 EARPVASNSSYF

-1201 SQVTTA
+1201 SLVTTA

>member
-45 DPVSRSVSALNRTIE
+45 DPVSHSVSALNRTIE
-60 NSRPDF
+60 NSMPDF
-66 VANAPSVDPI
+66 VANAPSVAPI

-90 IREDKVTNR
+90 VVQEDV
-99 AQQAAPTAHNP
+99 ALQEPQAKSTTRKGKK
-110 PNRRREAITED
+110 RRKKAITED
-121 VKAQRLETVKLAR
+121 V
-134 DLKGERVATVDPVSR
+134 
-149 SVSALNRTIENS
+149 
-161 RPDFVANAP
+161 
-170 SVDPIVDA
+170 
-178 MKRLNLGDVSRVVQE
+178 
-193 GIAQQEQQAKSTTPK
+193 
-208 GKKRRRKAIPED
+208 
-220 IKAQRTEAAEH
+220 KAQRTEAAEH
-231 AREMFDQKGGAQ
+231 AREMFGQKGGAQ

-251 RGRFIGKSGSK
+251 RGRFIGKPGSK

-382 TVQELQEQTSE
+382 TVQELQDQTSE

-546 NVLDMGGLVS
+546 NVLDLGGLVS

-562 GEVLKSL
+562 GDVLKSL

-668 GKHIKEAAGNIWDGV
+668 GKHIKEAASNIWDGV

-724 ELKAPVNSEAN
+724 ELKAPVNSQQGA
-735 AKEIAPE
+735 
-742 LKAPVNSEANAK
+742 
-754 EITPE
+754 
-759 LKAPVNSEANAK
+759 
-771 EIAPEL
+771 
-777 KAPVNSEA
+777 
-785 NAKEI
+785 
-790 TPELKAPVNSH
+790 
-801 QETSDSKTE
+801 SDSKAE

-815 TNIVTRVINAALDT
+815 TNIAARVINAALDM

-850 ETGNSALQKIDKAI
+850 ETGNKAAQTIDAALGQSATGKEEALSAYEIDKRRFNNGKDVSLPKLNAAGYQWISDNADYFDELERKYGLEKGILSAVASAESSAGQRTGNPVDKNGNKLSSALGAFQITK
-864 GQNSSSSSSL
+864 
-874 NTTGTR
+874 GTR
-880 NDIQKAA
+880 EDLGLSDADAMDTRKAA
-887 DTYNNGRLDVKVGGL
+887 D
-902 GAEGKANLDKL
+902 GA
-913 APYFAELENKYGLP
+913 
-927 EGTLYSIAATES
+927 
-939 GGDPN
+939 
-944 AKSPLTRSPDGKLSG
+944 
-959 GALGMFQFTSIARKE
+959 
-974 TGISEQDAFDP
+974 
-985 VKSAEAAALLM
+985 
-996 SKYLKQANGDLNEAI
+996 
-1011 TAYNAG
+1011 
-1017 FGTINKWKKGTGD
+1017 
-1030 LSKENREYAIKV
+1030 
-1042 NTHRARYLGGEIYTP
+1042 ARYLSILMNRYNGDQGRAIAAYHAGMGHVDKGRVVAGTGEYVTR
-1057 EAGAQG
+1057 
-1063 GAQYGVRGPLPDNAV
+1063 VRGYQQMLNNGAVYGSKVDHSAPAIHEKIPDNAV

-1156 EARPVANNSSYF
+1156 EARPVASNSSYF

>member
-31 EAVEDLKGGRVATV
+31 EAVEDLKGERVATV

-90 IREDKVTNR
+90 
-99 AQQAAPTAHNP
+99 
-110 PNRRREAITED
+110 
-121 VKAQRLETVKLAR
+121 
-134 DLKGERVATVDPVSR
+134 
-149 SVSALNRTIENS
+149 
-161 RPDFVANAP
+161 
-170 SVDPIVDA
+170 
-178 MKRLNLGDVSRVVQE
+178 VVQE
-193 GIAQQEQQAKSTTPK
+193 DVAQQEQRAKSTTPK

-220 IKAQRTEAAEH
+220 VKAQRTEAAEH
-231 AREMFDQKGGAQ
+231 AREMFGQKGGAQ

-368 QNSADVVQVNTQKR
+368 QSSADVVQVNTQKR
-382 TVQELQEQTSE
+382 TVQELQDQTSE

-428 KGAGGVASLLMGRG
+428 KGAGGIASLIFGRGALKKVGSMALGALGIKKVASLLG
-442 MLKKAG
+442 
-448 ALAFGALGAKKL
+448 F
-460 VGMLRGG
+460 G
-467 GKKTLAHEGGDLAAR
+467 GKKAAAKEAGELATRG
-482 AAGKLGLKAVGKGAL
+482 AGKLATKGLEKLGVKAFAKGAL

-518 DTEAQRRAFGLK
+518 DTEAQRRTFGLK
-530 SGQDPSFQQK
+530 DGEDPSFQQK

-556 GISSAI
+556 GISNAI
-562 GEVLKSL
+562 GGVLKSL

-610 KFDDY
+610 TFNDY
-615 TAKIGDAVSAWFSDT
+615 TAKIGDAISAWFSDT
-630 SNKLLEK
+630 TKSLNEK

-642 DFFTVDNLKQVFSD
+642 DFFTVDNLKKVFSD

-668 GKHIKEAAGNIWDGV
+668 GKYIKEAGSNLWNAA
-683 KNLPGKALDAAVDA
+683 KELPGKVADAAVQS
-697 VKNTPAAMIVSKI
+697 TPVAWVASKLV
-710 PNPIGEANAKEITP
+710 NKADAKEVTP
-724 ELKAPVNSEAN
+724 ELKTP
-735 AKEIAPE
+735 AKESQEDNAP
-742 LKAPVNSEANAK
+742 
-754 EITPE
+754 
-759 LKAPVNSEANAK
+759 
-771 EIAPEL
+771 
-777 KAPVNSEA
+777 
-785 NAKEI
+785 
-790 TPELKAPVNSH
+790 
-801 QETSDSKTE
+801 KTE
-810 SDAKQ
+810 YTPKKA
-815 TNIVTRVINAALDT
+815 NIVTRVVNASLET

-850 ETGNSALQKIDKAI
+850 ETGNRALQKIDNAI

-887 DTYNNGRLDVKVGGL
+887 DTYNNGNLDVKVGSL

-1057 EAGAQG
+1057 RAGTQG
-1063 GAQYGVRGPLPDNAV
+1063 GRPQQSGQSPRMDNLPENAFV
-1078 IDQST
+1078 DQST

-1088 PGDSPFEKGGLVDK
+1088 PGQNPFEKGGLVDR
-1102 IGNAVGVNDLVNKFM
+1102 IGELTGVNDLASKFL

-1129 TLEERARGKG
+1129 TLEERARGRG

-1180 FDKLRNSP
+1180 YDKLINARGMRSNNSP
-1188 GMRKNNAP
+1188 Q
-1196 EPAST
+1196 PAST

>member
-1 MERKNA
+1 MK
-7 NIDDVIRTVETA
+7 
-19 SAKEL
+19 
-24 EELAGIR
+24 ELAGIR
-31 EAVEDLKGGRVATV
+31 EAVEDLKGGRVAIV
-45 DPVSRSVSALNRTIE
+45 EPVSRSASVLNRTIE
-60 NSRPDF
+60 KSRPDF
-66 VANAPSVDPI
+66 V
-76 VEAMKRLNLGDVSR
+76 
-90 IREDKVTNR
+90 
-99 AQQAAPTAHNP
+99 
-110 PNRRREAITED
+110 
-121 VKAQRLETVKLAR
+121 VK
-134 DLKGERVATVDPVSR
+134 
-149 SVSALNRTIENS
+149 
-161 RPDFVANAP
+161 AP

-193 GIAQQEQQAKSTTPK
+193 GVAQQEQQAKSTTPN

-220 IKAQRTEAAEH
+220 VKAQRTEAAEH
-231 AREMFDQKGGAQ
+231 AREMFGQKGGSQ
-243 KSQNQRDA
+243 KIQKQRDA

-262 AAAEDARAERA
+262 AAAEDARTERA

-368 QNSADVVQVNTQKR
+368 QSSADVVQVNTQKR
-382 TVQELQEQTSE
+382 TVQELQDQTSE

-428 KGAGGVASLLMGRG
+428 KGAGGIASLIFGRGALKKVGSMALGALGIKKVASLLG
-442 MLKKAG
+442 
-448 ALAFGALGAKKL
+448 F
-460 VGMLRGG
+460 G
-467 GKKTLAHEGGDLAAR
+467 GKKAAAKEAGELATRG
-482 AAGKLGLKAVGKGAL
+482 AGKLATKGLGKLGVKALAKGAL

-518 DTEAQRRAFGLK
+518 DTEAQRRTFGLK
-530 SGQDPSFQQK
+530 DGEDPSFQQK

-610 KFDDY
+610 TFSNY
-615 TAKIGDAVSAWFSDT
+615 TAKIGDAISAWFSDT
-630 SNKLLEK
+630 TKNLNEK

-642 DFFTVDNLKQVFSD
+642 NFFTVDNLKQVFSD

-668 GKHIKEAAGNIWDGV
+668 GKHIKEAAGNIWNGV

-724 ELKAPVNSEAN
+724 ELK
-735 AKEIAPE
+735 
-742 LKAPVNSEANAK
+742 
-754 EITPE
+754 T
-759 LKAPVNSEANAK
+759 
-771 EIAPEL
+771 
-777 KAPVNSEA
+777 
-785 NAKEI
+785 
-790 TPELKAPVNSH
+790 PVNSH
-801 QETSDSKTE
+801 QGTSDSKTE

-815 TNIVTRVINAALDT
+815 TNIVTRVVNAALDT
-829 AKDSNKTVKET
+829 AKDSNKTAKET

-887 DTYNNGRLDVKVGGL
+887 DTYNNGNLDVKVGSL

-927 EGTLYSIAATES
+927 EGTLYAIAATES
-939 GGDPN
+939 GGNPY
-944 AKSPLTRSPDGKLSG
+944 AKSQT
-959 GALGMFQFTSIARKE
+959 GALGMFQFTGIAREE
-974 TGISEQDAFDP
+974 TGLSREDSFNP
-985 VKSAEAAALLM
+985 EKSAEAAALLM

-1057 EAGAQG
+1057 GAGAQG

-1102 IGNAVGVNDLVNKFM
+1102 IGNAVGINDLVNKFM
-1117 NGRGMRREVVQG
+1117 NGRGMRHEAVQG

-1139 TATAAGNVY
+1139 TAPVVSPVPKTPQQEQALAISQAMADSSPAAPAPKTPQQEQALAISQAMADSSPAAPAPKTPQQEQALAISQAMADSSPAAPAPKTPQQEQALAISQAMADSAPTAGNVY
-1148 VDTPMPVE
+1148 ADIPMPVE
-1156 EARPVANNSSYF
+1156 KARPVTNNSSYF
-1168 DQLGAQMGIDGL
+1168 DKLGAQMGIDGL
-1180 FDKLRNSP
+1180 YDKLINARGMRSNNSP
-1188 GMRKNNAP
+1188 QS
-1196 EPAST
+1196 AST

-1287 VMRTVPLSI
+1287 VTRTVPLSI